1 MYLMDIQSLIV
12 SKMKSKYFFIASL
25 ILAILMV
32 SAVSAN
38 DTVSQDITSDNDD
51 NSLEITQDEIN
62 AETETAKT
70 FTDLYND
77 ISNATGVLDIQCN
90 YKYNNETDPDTG
102 ISLEMDNFVINGNG
116 HTLDANNQSRIF
128 QIKANNITINNLTLT
143 NANMLAA
150 SVLVIAP
157 NCSLTTNNV
166 IFKNNTAATQ
176 GTVLVQGNYVSNND
190 AFIDSTSANMGTVT
204 LLLGGKGVFNNALM
218 MSSKQLTWGL
228 LYADYDSYIYVCNST
243 FANTTSKYTTAIRGN
258 KATVIENSTFI
269 NLHAIFSAGAIGAK
283 CASTS
288 SIDELTINNC
298 TFVNVTS
305 EKNAGAILADVYN
318 RTVTPPV
325 TITNS
330 QFVDCYSEFGGAV
343 MQYGGTLSV
352 DNCTFKD
359 TCALFD
365 GGALYTSYAAV
376 NIVNSTFDENNAKYN
391 GTDRPTYGGTI
402 FCDMGIFNLTAST
415 VKNSDADTAAIYL
428 YDCSYSIADNAF
440 ENNCPLNGSYM
451 DIYTAFD
458 TASGI
463 LENNTYSGN
472 DTLSLN
478 NKIYESIINATG
490 MKLTLINNTINV
502 TSLPSKFDLRDWG
515 WVTHVRDQG
524 SMGACWTFGTSGAI
538 ESAVLRYL
546 GLEIDISENNMQDTS
561 LQYYRYGTKTMI
573 EGGSILRGALYAL
586 SWFGVISSEYD
597 SYDEFGKISPI
608 IAANN
613 SIHFQDVVFIP
624 VRKNLTDNNPLKEA
638 LIKYGAV
645 GITYYAEQF
654 APEYNSAT
662 GAQYSNVTKGVN
674 HGVTLIGWDDNYSAS
689 NFLNTPPGDG
699 AWIFKNSWGKNQG
712 NDGYFYA
719 SYYDA
724 NFATLVESYAFVL
737 ENTVEYNMNYQMDI
751 GGIVTF
757 KQANEYAN
765 AFAAVADDLIAGI
778 GTYFNATGADYIVEV
793 YVNDVL
799 KLNQSGTSPFY
810 GFHTIKLDSYIPVKK
825 GDVFAVNIKST
836 AVPIL
841 IESRQHYPE
850 GLSLYLMNG
859 TWVNASDNN
868 TVCAIKVYTVA
879 DDSKVIGNEDL
890 SVDYAGG
897 KYFSVK
903 VVTADG
909 HAVAGSSVG
918 FTINGK
924 TINATTDSEG
934 IAELEIVE
942 VPGTYV
948 ITTIYNNQTYENNVT
963 VKLDSQNCKVV
974 ARDIA
979 VDYASGPYFTVKV
992 VSSDGK
998 VAVAGESVIF
1008 IFNGDAIT
1016 AKTDNN
1022 GIAKIKIKQTPGKYT
1037 IKTVF
1042 NGKTY
1047 TNKVTVKQVLT
1058 ASKVTVK
1065 KTAKKFTLKA
1075 KLKINGKLVKG
1086 KTVTFK
1092 FNGKTYKVKT
1102 NSKGI
1107 AQKTLKKKVIK
1118 KLKKGKTY
1126 TVKVTYLKDTIKTTV
1141 KVK

>member
-1 MYLMDIQSLIV
+1 MPV
-12 SKMKSKYFFIASL
+12 
-25 ILAILMV
+25 
-32 SAVSAN
+32 
-38 DTVSQDITSDNDD
+38 
-51 NSLEITQDEIN
+51 
-62 AETETAKT
+62 
-70 FTDLYND
+70 
-77 ISNATGVLDIQCN
+77 
-90 YKYNNETDPDTG
+90 
-102 ISLEMDNFVINGNG
+102 
-116 HTLDANNQSRIF
+116 
-128 QIKANNITINNLTLT
+128 
-143 NANMLAA
+143 A
-150 SVLVIAP
+150 SVLFIAK

-176 GTVLVQGNYVSNND
+176 GTVLVYGKYVSNND
-190 AFIDSTSANMGTVT
+190 AFIDSTSTNMGTVT
-204 LLLGGKGVFNNALM
+204 LLLGGKGVFNNAIM

-269 NLHAIFSAGAIGAK
+269 NLHALFSAGAIGAK
-283 CASTS
+283 CAATS

-305 EKNAGAILADVYN
+305 EKNAGAILADVFN
-318 RTVTPPV
+318 KTVTTPV

-330 QFVDCYSEFGGAV
+330 RFVDCYSEFGGAV
-343 MQYGGTLSV
+343 MQYGGTLTV

-359 TCALFD
+359 TYALFD
-365 GGALYTSYAAV
+365 GGAIYTSYAAV
-376 NIVNSTFDENNAKYN
+376 NIVNSTFDKNKAEYN
-391 GTDRPTYGGTI
+391 GTDRPTYGGSI
-402 FCDMGIFNLTAST
+402 FCDMGRFNLTAST
-415 VKNSDADTAAIYL
+415 VKNSNADTAAIYL
-428 YDCSYSIADNAF
+428 YDCSYSIADNVF

-451 DIYTAFD
+451 DIYTVFD

-472 DTLSLN
+472 DTLSPN
-478 NKIYESIINATG
+478 NKIYESIIASAG

-515 WVTHVRDQG
+515 WVTPVRDQG
-524 SMGACWTFGTSGAI
+524 HMGACWAFGTFGAI

-546 GLEIDISENNMQDTS
+546 GLEIDGSENNMQDTS
-561 LQYYRYGTKTMI
+561 LQYYRYGTKGMV
-573 EGGSILRGALYAL
+573 EGGSILSGALYAL
-586 SWFGVISSEYD
+586 SWFGVIYSEDD

-608 IAANN
+608 IAINN
-613 SIHFQDVVFIP
+613 SIHLQDVVFIP
-624 VRKNLTDNNPLKEA
+624 PRKNVTDNNLLKEA
-638 LIKYGAV
+638 IIKYGAV
-645 GITYYAEQF
+645 GISYYAEQST
-654 APEYNSAT
+654 PEYNPAT
-662 GAQYSNVTKGVN
+662 GAQYCNVNKGLN

-689 NFLNTPPGDG
+689 NFLITPPGDG
-699 AWIFKNSWGKNQG
+699 AWIFKNSWGGDQG
-712 NDGYFYA
+712 NDGYYYA
-719 SYYDA
+719 SYYDV
-724 NFATLVESYAFVL
+724 NFATHIESVAFVL
-737 ENTVEYNMNYQMDI
+737 ENAVEYNMNYQMDI
-751 GGIVTF
+751 GGVVTF
-757 KQANEYAN
+757 KQADEYAN
-765 AFAAVADDLIAGI
+765 EYLAFADDLIAGI
-778 GTYFNATGADYIVEV
+778 GTYFNASGVDYIVEV
-793 YVNDVL
+793 YVNEVL

-825 GDVFAVNIKST
+825 GD
-836 AVPIL
+836 
-841 IESRQHYPE
+841 
-850 GLSLYLMNG
+850 
-859 TWVNASDNN
+859 DNN

-879 DDSKVIGNEDL
+879 DDSHVIDNEDI
-890 SVDYAGG
+890 SVDYAGD

-909 HAVAGSSVG
+909 HAVAGTSVG
-918 FTINGK
+918 FAINGK
-924 TINATTDSEG
+924 TINATTDCEG

-948 ITTIYNNQTYENNVT
+948 ITTVYNNQTYENNVT
-963 VKLDSQNCKVV
+963 VKLDSKNCKAV
-974 ARDIA
+974 AENIA
-979 VDYASGPYFTVKV
+979 VDYASGSHFTVKV

-1016 AKTDNN
+1016 AKTDNK
-1022 GIAKIKIKQTPGKYT
+1022 GIAKIKITQTPGTYT

-1047 TNKVTVKQVLT
+1047 TNKVTVKQVLKT
-1058 ASKVTVK
+1058 SKVTVK

-1086 KTVTFK
+1086 KLITFK

-1107 AQKTLKKKVIK
+1107 AQKTLNKNVIK
-1118 KLKKGKTY
+1118 KLKKGKKY

>member
-1 MYLMDIQSLIV
+1 
-12 SKMKSKYFFIASL
+12 MKFKLYFIASL

-38 DTVSQDITSDNDD
+38 DTVSQDIISDNDD
-51 NSLEITQDEIN
+51 NSLEITQNEIN
-62 AETETAKT
+62 TETETAKT
-70 FTDLYND
+70 FMDLYKD

-90 YKYNNETDPDTG
+90 YKYNNKTDSNIG
-102 ISLEMDNFVINGNG
+102 ITLGMDNFVINGNG

-128 QIKANNITINNLTLT
+128 QIMANNITINNLTLI
-143 NANMLAA
+143 NANMPVA
-150 SVLVIAP
+150 SVLFIAK

-176 GTVLVQGNYVSNND
+176 GTVLVYGKYVSNND
-190 AFIDSTSANMGTVT
+190 AFIDSTSTNMGTVT
-204 LLLGGKGVFNNALM
+204 LLLGGKGVFNNAIM

-228 LYADYDSYIYVCNST
+228 LYADFDSYIYVCNST

-258 KATVIENSTFI
+258 KATVIENSKFI
-269 NLHAIFSAGAIGAK
+269 NLHAISAGAIGAK

-305 EKNAGAILADVYN
+305 EKNAGAILADVFN
-318 RTVTPPV
+318 RTVTTPV

-330 QFVDCYSEFGGAV
+330 RFVDCYSEFGGAV
-343 MQYGGTLSV
+343 MQYGVTLTV

-359 TCALFD
+359 TYALFD
-365 GGALYTSYAAV
+365 GGAIYTSYAAV
-376 NIVNSTFDENNAKYN
+376 NIVNSTFDENKAEYN
-391 GTDRPTYGGTI
+391 GTDRPTYGGSI
-402 FCDMGIFNLTAST
+402 FCDMGRFNLTAST
-415 VKNSDADTAAIYL
+415 VKNSNADTAAIYL
-428 YDCSYSIADNAF
+428 YDCSYSIADNVF

-451 DIYTAFD
+451 DIYTVFD

-478 NKIYESIINATG
+478 NKIYESIIASAG

-515 WVTHVRDQG
+515 WVTPVRNQG
-524 SMGACWTFGTSGAI
+524 HMGACWAFGTFGAI

-546 GLEIDISENNMQDTS
+546 GLEIDGSENNMQDTS
-561 LQYYRYGTKTMI
+561 LQYYRYGTKGMV
-573 EGGSILRGALYAL
+573 EGGSILSGALYAL
-586 SWFGVISSEYD
+586 SWFGVIYSEDD

-608 IAANN
+608 IAINN
-613 SIHFQDVVFIP
+613 SIHLQDVVFIP
-624 VRKNLTDNNPLKEA
+624 PRKNVTDNNLLKEA
-638 LIKYGAV
+638 IIKYGAV
-645 GITYYAEQF
+645 GITYYAEQST
-654 APEYNSAT
+654 PEYNPAT
-662 GAQYSNVTKGVN
+662 GAQYGNVNKGVN

-689 NFLNTPPGDG
+689 NFLITPPGDG
-699 AWIFKNSWGKNQG
+699 AWIFKNSWGGDQG
-712 NDGYFYA
+712 NDGYYYA
-719 SYYDA
+719 SYYDV
-724 NFATLVESYAFVL
+724 NFATHIESVAFVL
-737 ENTVEYNMNYQMDI
+737 ENAVEYNMNYQMDI
-751 GGIVTF
+751 GGVVTF
-757 KQANEYAN
+757 KQADEYAN
-765 AFAAVADDLIAGI
+765 TYLAFADDLIAGI
-778 GTYFNATGADYIVEV
+778 GTYFNASGVDYIVEV
-793 YVNDVL
+793 YVNEVL

-825 GDVFAVNIKST
+825 GDFFAVNIKST

-850 GLSLYLMNG
+850 GLSVYLMNG

-879 DDSKVIGNEDL
+879 DDSHVIDNEDI
-890 SVDYAGG
+890 SVDYAGD

-909 HAVAGSSVG
+909 HAVAGTSVG
-918 FTINGK
+918 FAINGK
-924 TINATTDSEG
+924 TINATTDCEG

-948 ITTIYNNQTYENNVT
+948 ITTVYNNQTYENNVT
-963 VKLDSQNCKVV
+963 VKLDSKNCKAV
-974 ARDIA
+974 AENIA
-979 VDYASGPYFTVKV
+979 VDYASGSYFTVKV

-998 VAVAGESVIF
+998 VAVAGKSVIF
-1008 IFNGDAIT
+1008 VINGKT
-1016 AKTDNN
+1016 VTVKTDKN
-1022 GIAKIKIKQTPGKYT
+1022 GMAKIKITEVPNKYT
-1037 IKTVF
+1037 AITIY

-1047 TNKVTVKQVLT
+1047 KNTVTVKQVLKT
-1058 ASKVTVK
+1058 KKVTVK
-1065 KTAKKFTLKA
+1065 KTAKKFALKA
-1075 KLKINGKLVKG
+1075 TLKINGKLQKG
-1086 KTVTFK
+1086 KVIK
-1092 FNGKTYKVKT
+1092 LEFNGKAYKVKT
-1102 NSKGI
+1102 NKKGV
-1107 AQKTLKKKVIK
+1107 AQKTLNKKVIN

-1126 TVKVTYLKDTIKTTV
+1126 SVKVTYLKDTIKTTV

>member
-1 MYLMDIQSLIV
+1 
-12 SKMKSKYFFIASL
+12 MKFKYIFIASL

-38 DTVSQDITSDNDD
+38 DTVSQDIISDNDD
-51 NSLEITQDEIN
+51 NSLEITQDRN
-62 AETETAKT
+62 TETETTKT
-70 FTDLYND
+70 FTDLYVD

-90 YKYNNETDPDTG
+90 YKYNNKTDQNMG
-102 ISLEMDNFVINGNG
+102 ISLVMDNFVINGNG

-128 QIKANNITINNLTLT
+128 QIRANNITINNLTLI
-143 NANMLAA
+143 NANMPVA
-150 SVLVIAP
+150 SVLFIAK

-166 IFKNNTAATQ
+166 IFKNNTAETQ
-176 GTVLVQGNYVSNND
+176 GTVLVNGKYVSNND
-190 AFIDSTSANMGTVT
+190 SFIDSTSTKMGTVT
-204 LLLGGKGVFNNALM
+204 LLQGGKGVFNNAIM

-228 LYADYDSYIYVCNST
+228 LYADFDSYIYVCNST

-258 KATVIENSTFI
+258 KATVIENSKFI
-269 NLHAIFSAGAIGAK
+269 NLHAISAGAIGAK

-305 EKNAGAILADVYN
+305 EKNAGAILADVFN
-318 RTVTPPV
+318 KTVTTPV

-330 QFVDCYSEFGGAV
+330 RFVDCYSEFGGAV
-343 MQYGGTLSV
+343 MQYGGTLTV

-359 TCALFD
+359 TYALFD

-376 NIVNSTFDENNAKYN
+376 NIVNSTFDENKAEYN

-402 FCDMGIFNLTAST
+402 FCDMGRFNLTAST
-415 VKNSDADTAAIYL
+415 VKNSDASTAAIYL

-451 DIYTAFD
+451 DIYTVFD

-515 WVTHVRDQG
+515 WVTPVKDQG
-524 SMGACWTFGTSGAI
+524 SMGACWAFGTFGAI

-546 GLEIDISENNMQDTS
+546 GLEIDGSENNMQDTS
-561 LQYYRYGTKTMI
+561 LQYYRYGTKGMV
-573 EGGSILRGALYAL
+573 EGGSILSGALYAL
-586 SWFGVISSEYD
+586 SWFGVIYSEDD

-608 IAANN
+608 IAINN
-613 SIHFQDVVFIP
+613 SIHLQDVVFIP
-624 VRKNLTDNNPLKEA
+624 PRKNVTDNNLLKEA
-638 LIKYGAV
+638 IIKYGAV
-645 GITYYAEQF
+645 GITYFAEQF
-654 APEYNSAT
+654 TPEYNPAT
-662 GAQYSNVTKGVN
+662 GAQYCNETKGIN

-689 NFLNTPPGDG
+689 NFLITPPGDG
-699 AWIFKNSWGKNQG
+699 AWIFKNSWGENSG
-712 NDGYFYA
+712 NDGYYYA
-719 SYYDA
+719 SYYDV
-724 NFATLVESYAFVL
+724 NFATHIESVAFVL
-737 ENTVEYNMNYQMDI
+737 ENAVEYNMNYQMDI
-751 GGIVTF
+751 GGVVTF
-757 KQANEYAN
+757 KQADEYAN
-765 AFAAVADDLIAGI
+765 AFVAVADDLIAGV
-778 GTYFNATGADYIVEV
+778 GTYFNASGVDYIVEV
-793 YVNDVL
+793 YVNEVL

-825 GDVFAVNIKST
+825 GDVFYVNIKST

-850 GLSLYLMNG
+850 GLSAYLMNG

-879 DDSKVIGNEDL
+879 DDSQIIDNEDI
-890 SVDYAGG
+890 SVDYAKG

-903 VVTADG
+903 VVTTDG
-909 HAVAGSSVG
+909 HAVAGTSVG

-924 TINATTDSEG
+924 TINATTDSGG

-948 ITTIYNNQTYENNVT
+948 ITTVYNNQTYENNVT
-963 VKLDSQNCKVV
+963 VKLDSKNCKAV
-974 ARDIA
+974 AENIA
-979 VDYASGPYFTVKV
+979 VDYASGSHFTVKV

-1016 AKTDNN
+1016 AKTDNK
-1022 GIAKIKIKQTPGKYT
+1022 GIAKIKITQTPGTYT

-1047 TNKVTVKQVLT
+1047 TNKVTVKQVLKT
-1058 ASKVTVK
+1058 SKVTVK

-1075 KLKINGKLVKG
+1075 KLKINGKLVKD
-1086 KTVTFK
+1086 KLITFK

-1107 AQKTLKKKVIK
+1107 AQKTLNKNVIK
-1118 KLKKGKTY
+1118 KLKKGKKY

>member
-1 MYLMDIQSLIV
+1 
-12 SKMKSKYFFIASL
+12 MKFKLYFIASL

-38 DTVSQDITSDNDD
+38 DTVSQDIISDNDD
-51 NSLEITQDEIN
+51 NSLEITQNEIN
-62 AETETAKT
+62 TETETAKT
-70 FTDLYND
+70 FMDLYKD

-90 YKYNNETDPDTG
+90 YKYNNKTDSNMG
-102 ISLEMDNFVINGNG
+102 ISLVMDNFVINGNG

-128 QIKANNITINNLTLT
+128 QIRANNITINNLTLI
-143 NANMLAA
+143 NANMPVA
-150 SVLVIAP
+150 SALFIAK

-176 GTVLVQGNYVSNND
+176 GTVLVNGKYVSNND
-190 AFIDSTSANMGTVT
+190 SFIDSTSTKMGTVT
-204 LLLGGKGVFNNALM
+204 LLQGGKGVFNNAFM

-228 LYADYDSYIYVCNST
+228 LYADFDSYIYVCNST

-258 KATVIENSTFI
+258 KATVIENSKFI
-269 NLHAIFSAGAIGAK
+269 NLHAISAGAIGAK

-305 EKNAGAILADVYN
+305 EKNAGAILADVFN
-318 RTVTPPV
+318 KTVTTPV

-330 QFVDCYSEFGGAV
+330 RFVDCYSEFGGAV
-343 MQYGGTLSV
+343 MQYGGTLTV

-359 TCALFD
+359 TYALFD

-376 NIVNSTFDENNAKYN
+376 NIVNSTFDENKAEYN

-402 FCDMGIFNLTAST
+402 FCDMGRFNLTAST
-415 VKNSDADTAAIYL
+415 VKNSYADTAAIYL

-451 DIYTAFD
+451 DIYTVFD
-458 TASGI
+458 TTSGI

-515 WVTHVRDQG
+515 WVTPVKDQG
-524 SMGACWTFGTSGAI
+524 SMGACWAFGTFGAI

-546 GLEIDISENNMQDTS
+546 GLEIDGSENNMQDTS
-561 LQYYRYGTKTMI
+561 LQYYRYGTKGMF
-573 EGGSILRGALYAL
+573 EGGSIQSGALYAL
-586 SWFGVISSEYD
+586 SWFGVISDEKD
-597 SYDEFGKISPI
+597 LYDEFGKISPI
-608 IAANN
+608 IAINN
-613 SIHFQDVVFIP
+613 SIHLQDVVFIP
-624 VRKNLTDNNPLKEA
+624 PRKNVTDNNLLKEA
-638 LIKYGAV
+638 IIKYGAV
-645 GITYYAEQF
+645 GITYYAEQST
-654 APEYNSAT
+654 PEYNPAT
-662 GAQYSNVTKGVN
+662 GAQYGNVNKGIN

-689 NFLNTPPGDG
+689 NFLITPPGDG
-699 AWIFKNSWGKNQG
+699 AWIFKNSWGRDQG
-712 NDGYFYA
+712 NDGYYYA
-719 SYYDA
+719 SYYDV
-724 NFATLVESYAFVL
+724 NFATHIESVAFVL
-737 ENTVEYNMNYQMDI
+737 ENAVEYNMNYQMDI
-751 GGIVTF
+751 GGVVTF
-757 KQANEYAN
+757 KQADEYAN
-765 AFAAVADDLIAGI
+765 AFVAVADDLIAGV
-778 GTYFNATGADYIVEV
+778 GTYFNASGVDYIVEV
-793 YVNDVL
+793 YVNEVL

-825 GDVFAVNIKST
+825 GDVFHVNIKST

-850 GLSLYLMNG
+850 GLSAYLMNG

-879 DDSKVIGNEDL
+879 DDSQIIDNEDI
-890 SVDYAGG
+890 SVDYAKG

-903 VVTADG
+903 VVTTDG
-909 HAVAGSSVG
+909 HAVAGTSVG

-924 TINATTDSEG
+924 TINATTDSGG

-948 ITTIYNNQTYENNVT
+948 ITTVYNNQTYENNVT
-963 VKLDSQNCKVV
+963 VKLDSKNCKAV
-974 ARDIA
+974 AENIA
-979 VDYASGPYFTVKV
+979 VDYASGSHFTVKV

-1016 AKTDNN
+1016 AKTDNK
-1022 GIAKIKIKQTPGKYT
+1022 GIAKIKITQTPGTYT

-1047 TNKVTVKQVLT
+1047 TNKVTVKQVLKT
-1058 ASKVTVK
+1058 SKVTVK

-1075 KLKINGKLVKG
+1075 KLKINGKLVKD
-1086 KTVTFK
+1086 KLITFK

-1107 AQKTLKKKVIK
+1107 AQKTLNKNVIK
-1118 KLKKGKTY
+1118 KLKKGKKY

>member
-1 MYLMDIQSLIV
+1 
-12 SKMKSKYFFIASL
+12 MKFKLYFIASL

-38 DTVSQDITSDNDD
+38 DTVSQDIISDNDD
-51 NSLEITQDEIN
+51 NSLEITQNEIN
-62 AETETAKT
+62 TETETAKT
-70 FTDLYND
+70 FMDLYKD

-90 YKYNNETDPDTG
+90 YKYNNKTDSNIG
-102 ISLEMDNFVINGNG
+102 ITLGMDNFVINGNG

-128 QIKANNITINNLTLT
+128 QIMANNITINNLTLI
-143 NANMLAA
+143 NANMPVA
-150 SVLVIAP
+150 SVLFIAK

-176 GTVLVQGNYVSNND
+176 GTVLVYGKYVSNND
-190 AFIDSTSANMGTVT
+190 AFIDSTSTNMGTVT
-204 LLLGGKGVFNNALM
+204 LLLGGKGVFNNAIM

-228 LYADYDSYIYVCNST
+228 LYADFDSYIYVCNST

-258 KATVIENSTFI
+258 KATVIENSKFI
-269 NLHAIFSAGAIGAK
+269 NLHAISAGAIGAK

-305 EKNAGAILADVYN
+305 EKNAGAILADVFN
-318 RTVTPPV
+318 RTVTTPV

-330 QFVDCYSEFGGAV
+330 RFVDCYSEFGGAV
-343 MQYGGTLSV
+343 MQYGGTLTV

-359 TCALFD
+359 TYALFD
-365 GGALYTSYAAV
+365 GGAIYTSYAAV
-376 NIVNSTFDENNAKYN
+376 NIVNSTFDENKAEYN
-391 GTDRPTYGGTI
+391 GTDRPTYGGSI
-402 FCDMGIFNLTAST
+402 FCDMGRFNLTAST
-415 VKNSDADTAAIYL
+415 VKNSNADTAAIYL
-428 YDCSYSIADNAF
+428 YDCSYSIADNVF

-451 DIYTAFD
+451 DIYTVFD

-478 NKIYESIINATG
+478 NKIYESIIASAG

-515 WVTHVRDQG
+515 WVTPVRNQG
-524 SMGACWTFGTSGAI
+524 HMGACWAFGTFGAI

-546 GLEIDISENNMQDTS
+546 GLEIDGSENNMQDTS
-561 LQYYRYGTKTMI
+561 LQYYRYGTKGMV
-573 EGGSILRGALYAL
+573 EGGSILSGALYAL
-586 SWFGVISSEYD
+586 SWFGVIYSEDD

-608 IAANN
+608 IAINN
-613 SIHFQDVVFIP
+613 SIHLQDVVFIP
-624 VRKNLTDNNPLKEA
+624 PRKNVTDNNLLKEA
-638 LIKYGAV
+638 IIKYGAV
-645 GITYYAEQF
+645 GITYYAEQST
-654 APEYNSAT
+654 PEYNPAT
-662 GAQYSNVTKGVN
+662 GAQYGNVNKGVN

-689 NFLNTPPGDG
+689 NFLITPPGDG
-699 AWIFKNSWGKNQG
+699 AWIFKNSWGGDQG
-712 NDGYFYA
+712 NDGYYYA
-719 SYYDA
+719 SYYDV
-724 NFATLVESYAFVL
+724 NFATHIESVAFVL
-737 ENTVEYNMNYQMDI
+737 ENAVEYNMNYQMDI
-751 GGIVTF
+751 GGVVTF
-757 KQANEYAN
+757 KQADEYAN
-765 AFAAVADDLIAGI
+765 TYLAFADDLIAGI
-778 GTYFNATGADYIVEV
+778 GTYFNASGVDYIVEV
-793 YVNDVL
+793 YVNEVL

-825 GDVFAVNIKST
+825 GDFFAVNIKST

-850 GLSLYLMNG
+850 GLSVYLMNG

-879 DDSKVIGNEDL
+879 DDSHVIDNEDI
-890 SVDYAGG
+890 SVDYAGD

-909 HAVAGSSVG
+909 HAVAGTSVG
-918 FTINGK
+918 FAINGK
-924 TINATTDSEG
+924 TINATTDCEG

-948 ITTIYNNQTYENNVT
+948 ITTVYNNQTYENNVT
-963 VKLDSQNCKVV
+963 VKLDSKNCKAV
-974 ARDIA
+974 AENIA
-979 VDYASGPYFTVKV
+979 VDYASGSYFTVKV

-998 VAVAGESVIF
+998 VAVAGKSVIF
-1008 IFNGDAIT
+1008 VINGKT
-1016 AKTDNN
+1016 VTVKTDKN
-1022 GIAKIKIKQTPGKYT
+1022 GMAKIKITEVPNKYT
-1037 IKTVF
+1037 AITIY

-1047 TNKVTVKQVLT
+1047 KNTVTVKQVLKT
-1058 ASKVTVK
+1058 KKVTVK
-1065 KTAKKFTLKA
+1065 KTAKKFALKA
-1075 KLKINGKLVKG
+1075 TLKINGKLQKG
-1086 KTVTFK
+1086 KVIKFE
-1092 FNGKTYKVKT
+1092 FNGKAYKVTT
-1102 NSKGI
+1102 NKKGV
-1107 AQKTLKKKVIK
+1107 AQKTLNKKVIN

-1126 TVKVTYLKDTIKTTV
+1126 SVKVTYLKDTIKTTV

>member
-1 MYLMDIQSLIV
+1 
-12 SKMKSKYFFIASL
+12 MKFKYIFIASL
-25 ILAILMV
+25 ILAVLMV

-38 DTVSQDITSDNDD
+38 DTVSQDIISDNDD
-51 NSLEITQDEIN
+51 NSLEITQDKIN
-62 AETETAKT
+62 TETETTKT
-70 FTDLYND
+70 FTDLYVD

-90 YKYNNETDPDTG
+90 YKYNNETDQNIG
-102 ISLEMDNFVINGNG
+102 ITLGMDNFVINGNG

-128 QIKANNITINNLTLT
+128 QIMANNITINNLTLI
-143 NANMLAA
+143 NANMPVA
-150 SVLVIAP
+150 SVLFIAK

-176 GTVLVQGNYVSNND
+176 GTVLVYGKYVSNND
-190 AFIDSTSANMGTVT
+190 AFIDSTSTNMGTVT
-204 LLLGGKGVFNNALM
+204 LLLGGKGVFNNAIM

-269 NLHAIFSAGAIGAK
+269 NLHALFSAGAIGAK
-283 CASTS
+283 CAATS

-305 EKNAGAILADVYN
+305 EKNAGAILADVFN
-318 RTVTPPV
+318 KTVTTPV

-330 QFVDCYSEFGGAV
+330 RFVDCYSEFGGAV
-343 MQYGGTLSV
+343 MQYGGTLTV

-359 TCALFD
+359 TYALFD
-365 GGALYTSYAAV
+365 GGAIYTSYAAV
-376 NIVNSTFDENNAKYN
+376 NIVNSTFDKNKAEYN
-391 GTDRPTYGGTI
+391 GTDRPTYGGSI
-402 FCDMGIFNLTAST
+402 FCDMGRFNLTAST
-415 VKNSDADTAAIYL
+415 VKNSNADTAAIYL
-428 YDCSYSIADNAF
+428 YDCSYSIADNVF

-451 DIYTAFD
+451 DIYTVFD

-472 DTLSLN
+472 DTLSPN
-478 NKIYESIINATG
+478 NKIYESIIASAG

-515 WVTHVRDQG
+515 WVTPVRDQG
-524 SMGACWTFGTSGAI
+524 HMGACWAFGTFGAI

-546 GLEIDISENNMQDTS
+546 GLEIDGSENNMQDTS
-561 LQYYRYGTKTMI
+561 LQYYRYGTKGMV
-573 EGGSILRGALYAL
+573 EGGSILSGALYAL
-586 SWFGVISSEYD
+586 SWFGVIYSEDD

-608 IAANN
+608 IAINN
-613 SIHFQDVVFIP
+613 SIHLQDVVFIP
-624 VRKNLTDNNPLKEA
+624 PRKNVTDNNLLKEA
-638 LIKYGAV
+638 IIKYGAV
-645 GITYYAEQF
+645 GISYYAEQST
-654 APEYNSAT
+654 PEYNPAT
-662 GAQYSNVTKGVN
+662 GAQYCNVNKGLN

-689 NFLNTPPGDG
+689 NFLITPPGDG
-699 AWIFKNSWGKNQG
+699 AWIFKNSWGGDQG
-712 NDGYFYA
+712 NDGYYYA
-719 SYYDA
+719 SYYDV
-724 NFATLVESYAFVL
+724 NFATHIESVAFVL
-737 ENTVEYNMNYQMDI
+737 ENAVEYNMNYQMDI
-751 GGIVTF
+751 GGVVTF
-757 KQANEYAN
+757 KQADEYAN
-765 AFAAVADDLIAGI
+765 EYLAFADDLIAGI
-778 GTYFNATGADYIVEV
+778 GTYFNASGVDYIVEV
-793 YVNDVL
+793 YVNEVL

-810 GFHTIKLDSYIPVKK
+810 GFHTIKLDSYIPVKE
-825 GDVFAVNIKST
+825 GDIFVVKITSG

-850 GLSLYLMNG
+850 GLSAYLMNG

-879 DDSKVIGNEDL
+879 DDSHVIDNEDI
-890 SVDYAGG
+890 SVDYAGD

-909 HAVAGSSVG
+909 HAVAGTSVG
-918 FTINGK
+918 FAINGK
-924 TINATTDSEG
+924 TINATTDCEG

-948 ITTIYNNQTYENNVT
+948 ITTVYNNQTYENNVT
-963 VKLDSQNCKVV
+963 VKLDSKNCKAV
-974 ARDIA
+974 AENIA
-979 VDYASGPYFTVKV
+979 VDYASGSHFTVKV

-1016 AKTDNN
+1016 AKTDNK
-1022 GIAKIKIKQTPGKYT
+1022 GIAKIKITQTPGTYT

-1047 TNKVTVKQVLT
+1047 TNKVTVKQVLKT
-1058 ASKVTVK
+1058 SKVTVK

-1086 KTVTFK
+1086 KLITFK

-1107 AQKTLKKKVIK
+1107 AQKTLNKNVIK
-1118 KLKKGKTY
+1118 KLKKGKKY

>member
-1 MYLMDIQSLIV
+1 
-12 SKMKSKYFFIASL
+12 MKFKLYFIASL

-38 DTVSQDITSDNDD
+38 DTVSQDIISDNDD
-51 NSLEITQDEIN
+51 NSLEITQDKIN
-62 AETETAKT
+62 TETETTKT
-70 FTDLYND
+70 FTDLYVD

-90 YKYNNETDPDTG
+90 YKYNNETDQNIG
-102 ISLEMDNFVINGNG
+102 ITLGMDNFVINGNG

-128 QIKANNITINNLTLT
+128 QIMANNITINNLTLI
-143 NANMLAA
+143 NANMPVA
-150 SVLVIAP
+150 SVLFIAK

-176 GTVLVQGNYVSNND
+176 GTVLVYGKYVSNND
-190 AFIDSTSANMGTVT
+190 AFIDSTSTNMGTVT
-204 LLLGGKGVFNNALM
+204 LLLGGKGVFNNAIM

-269 NLHAIFSAGAIGAK
+269 NLHALFSAGAIGAK
-283 CASTS
+283 CAATS

-305 EKNAGAILADVYN
+305 EKNAGAILADVFN
-318 RTVTPPV
+318 KTVTTPV

-330 QFVDCYSEFGGAV
+330 RFVDCYSEFGGAV
-343 MQYGGTLSV
+343 MQYGGTLTV

-359 TCALFD
+359 TYALFD
-365 GGALYTSYAAV
+365 GGAIYTSYAAV
-376 NIVNSTFDENNAKYN
+376 NIVNSTFDKNKAEYN
-391 GTDRPTYGGTI
+391 GTDRPTYGGSI
-402 FCDMGIFNLTAST
+402 FCDMGRFNLTAST
-415 VKNSDADTAAIYL
+415 VKNSNADTAAIYL
-428 YDCSYSIADNAF
+428 YDCSYSIADNVF

-451 DIYTAFD
+451 DIYTVFD

-472 DTLSLN
+472 DTLSPN
-478 NKIYESIINATG
+478 NKIYESIIASAG

-515 WVTHVRDQG
+515 WVTPVRDQG
-524 SMGACWTFGTSGAI
+524 HMGACWAFGTFGAI

-546 GLEIDISENNMQDTS
+546 GLEIDGSENNMQDTS
-561 LQYYRYGTKTMI
+561 LQYYRYGTKGMV
-573 EGGSILRGALYAL
+573 EGGSILSGALYAL
-586 SWFGVISSEYD
+586 SWFGVIYSEDD

-608 IAANN
+608 IAINN
-613 SIHFQDVVFIP
+613 SIHLQDVVFIP
-624 VRKNLTDNNPLKEA
+624 PRKNVTDNNLLKEA
-638 LIKYGAV
+638 IIKYGAV
-645 GITYYAEQF
+645 GISYYAEQST
-654 APEYNSAT
+654 PEYNPAT
-662 GAQYSNVTKGVN
+662 GAQYCNVNKGLN

-689 NFLNTPPGDG
+689 NFLITPPGDG
-699 AWIFKNSWGKNQG
+699 AWIFKNSWGGDQG
-712 NDGYFYA
+712 NDGYYYA
-719 SYYDA
+719 SYYDV
-724 NFATLVESYAFVL
+724 NFATHIESVAFVL
-737 ENTVEYNMNYQMDI
+737 ENAVEYNMNYQMDI
-751 GGIVTF
+751 GGVVTF
-757 KQANEYAN
+757 KQADEYAN
-765 AFAAVADDLIAGI
+765 EYLAFADDLIAGI
-778 GTYFNATGADYIVEV
+778 GTYFNASGVDYIVEV
-793 YVNDVL
+793 YVNEVL

-825 GDVFAVNIKST
+825 GDFFAVNIKST

-850 GLSLYLMNG
+850 GLSVYLMNG

-879 DDSKVIGNEDL
+879 DDSHVIDNEDI
-890 SVDYAGG
+890 SVDYAGD

-909 HAVAGSSVG
+909 HAVAGTSVG
-918 FTINGK
+918 FAINGK
-924 TINATTDSEG
+924 TINATTDCEG

-948 ITTIYNNQTYENNVT
+948 NNQTYENNVT
-963 VKLDSQNCKVV
+963 VKLDSKNCKAV
-974 ARDIA
+974 AENIA
-979 VDYASGPYFTVKV
+979 VDYASGSHFTVKV

-1016 AKTDNN
+1016 AKTDNK
-1022 GIAKIKIKQTPGKYT
+1022 GIAKIKITQTPGTYT

-1047 TNKVTVKQVLT
+1047 TNKVTVKQVLKT
-1058 ASKVTVK
+1058 SKVTVK

-1086 KTVTFK
+1086 KLITFK

-1107 AQKTLKKKVIK
+1107 AQKTLNKNVIK
-1118 KLKKGKTY
+1118 KLKKGKKY

>member
-1 MYLMDIQSLIV
+1 
-12 SKMKSKYFFIASL
+12 MKFKLYFIASL

-38 DTVSQDITSDNDD
+38 DTVSQDIISDNDD
-51 NSLEITQDEIN
+51 NSLEITQNEIN
-62 AETETAKT
+62 TETETAKT
-70 FTDLYND
+70 FMDLYKD

-90 YKYNNETDPDTG
+90 YKYNNKTDSNIG
-102 ISLEMDNFVINGNG
+102 ITLGMDNFVINGNG

-128 QIKANNITINNLTLT
+128 QIMANNITINNLTLI
-143 NANMLAA
+143 NANMPVA
-150 SVLVIAP
+150 SVLFIAK

-176 GTVLVQGNYVSNND
+176 GTVLVYGKYVSNND
-190 AFIDSTSANMGTVT
+190 AFIDSTSTNMGTVT
-204 LLLGGKGVFNNALM
+204 LLLGGKGVFNNAIM

-228 LYADYDSYIYVCNST
+228 LYADFDSYIYVCNST

-269 NLHAIFSAGAIGAK
+269 NLHALFSAGAIGAK
-283 CASTS
+283 CAATS

-305 EKNAGAILADVYN
+305 EKNAGAILADVFN
-318 RTVTPPV
+318 KTVTTPV

-330 QFVDCYSEFGGAV
+330 RFVDCYSEFGGAV
-343 MQYGGTLSV
+343 MQYGGTLTV

-359 TCALFD
+359 TYALFD
-365 GGALYTSYAAV
+365 GGAIYTSYAAV
-376 NIVNSTFDENNAKYN
+376 NIVNSTFDKNKAEYN
-391 GTDRPTYGGTI
+391 GTDRPTYGGSI
-402 FCDMGIFNLTAST
+402 FCDMGRFNLTAST
-415 VKNSDADTAAIYL
+415 VKNSNADTAAIYL
-428 YDCSYSIADNAF
+428 YDCSYSIADNVF

-472 DTLSLN
+472 DTLSPN
-478 NKIYESIINATG
+478 NKIYESIIASAG

-515 WVTHVRDQG
+515 WVTPVKDQG
-524 SMGACWTFGTSGAI
+524 SMGACWAFGTFGAI

-546 GLEIDISENNMQDTS
+546 GLEIDGSENNMQDTS
-561 LQYYRYGTKTMI
+561 LQYYRYGTKGMF
-573 EGGSILRGALYAL
+573 EGGSIEAGALYAL
-586 SWFGVISSEYD
+586 SWFGVIYSKDD

-624 VRKNLTDNNPLKEA
+624 ARKNATDNNPLKEA

-645 GITYYAEQF
+645 GITYYAEQLQ
-654 APEYNSAT
+654 PEYNPAT
-662 GAQYSNVTKGVN
+662 GAQYCNETKGIN

-689 NFLNTPPGDG
+689 NFLITPPGDG
-699 AWIFKNSWGKNQG
+699 AWIFKNSWGENSG
-712 NDGYFYA
+712 NDGYYYA

-724 NFATLVESYAFVL
+724 NFATFDDSVAFVL

-751 GGIVTF
+751 GGQLTF
-757 KQANEYAN
+757 KQANEYEN
-765 AFAAVADDLIAGI
+765 AFVAVADDLIAGV

-810 GFHTIKLDSYIPVKK
+810 GFHTIKLDSYIPVKE
-825 GDVFAVNIKST
+825 GDIFVVKITSG

-850 GLSLYLMNG
+850 GLSAYLMNG

-879 DDSKVIGNEDL
+879 DDSQLTGNENL

-897 KYFSVK
+897 KYFKVK
-903 VVTADG
+903 ITTADG
-909 HAVAGSSVG
+909 HDVTGADVK
-918 FTINGK
+918 FTINK
-924 TINATTDSEG
+924 N
-934 IAELEIVE
+934 
-942 VPGTYV
+942 
-948 ITTIYNNQTYENNVT
+948 T
-963 VKLDSQNCKVV
+963 V
-974 ARDIA
+974 
-979 VDYASGPYFTVKV
+979 
-992 VSSDGK
+992 
-998 VAVAGESVIF
+998 SV
-1008 IFNGDAIT
+1008 
-1016 AKTDNN
+1016 KTDND
-1022 GIAKIKIKQTPGKYT
+1022 GIAKVKITDIPKTYT
-1037 IKTVF
+1037 IKTEY
-1042 NGKTY
+1042 NAKTY
-1047 TNKVTVKQVLT
+1047 TNKVTVKQVLKT
-1058 ASKVTVK
+1058 SKVTVK
-1065 KTAKKFTLKA
+1065 KTAKKFSLKA
-1075 KLKINGKLVKG
+1075 TLKINGKLVKG
-1086 KTVTFK
+1086 KKITFK

-1102 NSKGI
+1102 NAKGV
-1107 AQKTLKKKVIK
+1107 AQKTLKKSVIN

-1126 TVKVTYLKDTIKTTV
+1126 TVKVTYLKDTIKSTV

>member
-1 MYLMDIQSLIV
+1 
-12 SKMKSKYFFIASL
+12 MKFKLYFIASL

-38 DTVSQDITSDNDD
+38 DTVSQDIISDNDD
-51 NSLEITQDEIN
+51 NSLEITQDKIN
-62 AETETAKT
+62 TETETAKT
-70 FTDLYND
+70 FMDLYKD

-90 YKYNNETDPDTG
+90 YKYNNKTDSNIG
-102 ISLEMDNFVINGNG
+102 ITLGMDNFVINGNG

-128 QIKANNITINNLTLT
+128 QIMANNITINNLTLI
-143 NANMLAA
+143 NANMPVA
-150 SVLVIAP
+150 SVLFIAK

-176 GTVLVQGNYVSNND
+176 GTVLVYGKYVSNND
-190 AFIDSTSANMGTVT
+190 AFIDSTSTNMGTVT
-204 LLLGGKGVFNNALM
+204 LLLGGKGVFNNAIM

-228 LYADYDSYIYVCNST
+228 LYADFDSYIYVCNST

-258 KATVIENSTFI
+258 KATVIENSKFI
-269 NLHAIFSAGAIGAK
+269 NLHAISAGAIGAK

-305 EKNAGAILADVYN
+305 EKNAGAILADVFN
-318 RTVTPPV
+318 RTVTTPV

-330 QFVDCYSEFGGAV
+330 RFVDCYSEFGGAV
-343 MQYGGTLSV
+343 MQYGGTLTV

-359 TCALFD
+359 TYALFD
-365 GGALYTSYAAV
+365 GGAIYTSYAAV
-376 NIVNSTFDENNAKYN
+376 NIVNSTFDENKAEYN
-391 GTDRPTYGGTI
+391 GTDRPTYGGSI
-402 FCDMGIFNLTAST
+402 FCDMGRFNLTAST
-415 VKNSDADTAAIYL
+415 VKNSNADTAAIYL
-428 YDCSYSIADNAF
+428 YDCSYSIADNVF

-451 DIYTAFD
+451 DIYTVFD

-478 NKIYESIINATG
+478 NKIYESIIASAG

-515 WVTHVRDQG
+515 WVTPVRNQG
-524 SMGACWTFGTSGAI
+524 HMGACWAFGTFGAI

-546 GLEIDISENNMQDTS
+546 GLEIDGSENNMQDTS
-561 LQYYRYGTKTMI
+561 LQYYRYGTKGMV
-573 EGGSILRGALYAL
+573 EGGSILSGALYAL
-586 SWFGVISSEYD
+586 SWFGVIYSEDD

-608 IAANN
+608 IAINN
-613 SIHFQDVVFIP
+613 SIHLQDVVFIP
-624 VRKNLTDNNPLKEA
+624 PRKNVTDNNLLKEA
-638 LIKYGAV
+638 IIKYGAV
-645 GITYYAEQF
+645 GISYYAEQST
-654 APEYNSAT
+654 PEYNPAT
-662 GAQYSNVTKGVN
+662 GAQYGNVNKGVN

-689 NFLNTPPGDG
+689 NFLITPPGDG
-699 AWIFKNSWGKNQG
+699 AWIFKNSWGGDQG
-712 NDGYFYA
+712 NDGYYYA
-719 SYYDA
+719 SYYDV
-724 NFATLVESYAFVL
+724 NFATHIESVAFVL
-737 ENTVEYNMNYQMDI
+737 ENAVEYNMNYQMDI
-751 GGIVTF
+751 GGVVTF
-757 KQANEYAN
+757 KQADEYAN
-765 AFAAVADDLIAGI
+765 EYLAFADDLIAGI
-778 GTYFNATGADYIVEV
+778 GTYFNASGVDYIVEV
-793 YVNDVL
+793 YVNEVL

-825 GDVFAVNIKST
+825 GDFFAVNIKST

-850 GLSLYLMNG
+850 GLSVYLMNG

-879 DDSKVIGNEDL
+879 DDSHVIDNEDI
-890 SVDYAGG
+890 SVDYAGD
-897 KYFSVK
+897 KCFSVK

-909 HAVAGSSVG
+909 HAVAGTSVG

-924 TINATTDSEG
+924 TINTTTDCEG

-948 ITTIYNNQTYENNVT
+948 ITTVYNNQTYENNVT
-963 VKLDSQNCKVV
+963 VKLDSKNCKAV
-974 ARDIA
+974 AENIA
-979 VDYASGPYFTVKV
+979 VDYASGSYFTVKV

-998 VAVAGESVIF
+998 VAVAGKSVIF
-1008 IFNGDAIT
+1008 VINGKT
-1016 AKTDNN
+1016 VTVKTDKN
-1022 GIAKIKIKQTPGKYT
+1022 GMAKIKITEVPNKYT
-1037 IKTVF
+1037 AITIY

-1047 TNKVTVKQVLT
+1047 KNTVTVKQVLKT
-1058 ASKVTVK
+1058 KKVTVK
-1065 KTAKKFTLKA
+1065 KTAKKFALKA
-1075 KLKINGKLVKG
+1075 TLKINGKLQKG
-1086 KTVTFK
+1086 KVIKFE
-1092 FNGKTYKVKT
+1092 FNGKAYKVKT
-1102 NSKGI
+1102 NKKGV
-1107 AQKTLKKKVIK
+1107 AQKTLNKKVIN

-1126 TVKVTYLKDTIKTTV
+1126 SVKVTYLKDTIKTTV

>member
-1 MYLMDIQSLIV
+1 
-12 SKMKSKYFFIASL
+12 MKFKYIFIASL
-25 ILAILMV
+25 ILAVLMV

-38 DTVSQDITSDNDD
+38 DTVSQDIISDNDD
-51 NSLEITQDEIN
+51 NSLEITQDKIN
-62 AETETAKT
+62 TETETTKT
-70 FTDLYND
+70 FTDLYVD

-90 YKYNNETDPDTG
+90 YKYNNETDQNIG
-102 ISLEMDNFVINGNG
+102 ITLGMDNFVINGNG

-128 QIKANNITINNLTLT
+128 QIMANNITINNLTLI
-143 NANMLAA
+143 NANMPVA
-150 SVLVIAP
+150 SVLFIAK

-176 GTVLVQGNYVSNND
+176 GTVLVYGKYVSNND
-190 AFIDSTSANMGTVT
+190 AFIDSTSTNMGTVT
-204 LLLGGKGVFNNALM
+204 LLLGGKGVFNNAIM

-269 NLHAIFSAGAIGAK
+269 NLHALFSAGAIGAK
-283 CASTS
+283 CAATS

-305 EKNAGAILADVYN
+305 EKNAGAILADVFN
-318 RTVTPPV
+318 KTVTTPV

-330 QFVDCYSEFGGAV
+330 RFVDCYSEFGGAV
-343 MQYGGTLSV
+343 MQYGGTLTV

-359 TCALFD
+359 TYALFD
-365 GGALYTSYAAV
+365 GGAIYTSYAAV
-376 NIVNSTFDENNAKYN
+376 NIVNSTFDKNKAEYN
-391 GTDRPTYGGTI
+391 GTDRPTYGGSI
-402 FCDMGIFNLTAST
+402 FCDMGRFNLTAST
-415 VKNSDADTAAIYL
+415 VKNSNADTAAIYL
-428 YDCSYSIADNAF
+428 YDCSYSIADNVF

-451 DIYTAFD
+451 DIYTVFD

-472 DTLSLN
+472 DTLSPN
-478 NKIYESIINATG
+478 NKIYESIIASAG

-515 WVTHVRDQG
+515 WVTPVRDQG
-524 SMGACWTFGTSGAI
+524 HMGACWAFGTFGAI

-546 GLEIDISENNMQDTS
+546 GLEIDGSENNMQDTS
-561 LQYYRYGTKTMI
+561 LQYYRYGTKGMV
-573 EGGSILRGALYAL
+573 EGGSILSGALYAL
-586 SWFGVISSEYD
+586 SWFGVIYSEDD

-608 IAANN
+608 IAINN
-613 SIHFQDVVFIP
+613 SIHLQDVVFIP
-624 VRKNLTDNNPLKEA
+624 PRKNVTDNNLLKEA
-638 LIKYGAV
+638 IIKYGAV
-645 GITYYAEQF
+645 GISYYAEQST
-654 APEYNSAT
+654 PEYNPAT
-662 GAQYSNVTKGVN
+662 GAQYGNVNKGVN

-689 NFLNTPPGDG
+689 NFLITPPGDG
-699 AWIFKNSWGKNQG
+699 AWIFKNSWGGDQG
-712 NDGYFYA
+712 NDGYYYA
-719 SYYDA
+719 SYYDV
-724 NFATLVESYAFVL
+724 NFATHIESVAFVL
-737 ENTVEYNMNYQMDI
+737 ENAVEYNMNYQMDI
-751 GGIVTF
+751 GGVVTF
-757 KQANEYAN
+757 KQADEYAN
-765 AFAAVADDLIAGI
+765 EYLAFADDLIAGI
-778 GTYFNATGADYIVEV
+778 GTYFNASGVDYIVEV
-793 YVNDVL
+793 YVNEVL

-825 GDVFAVNIKST
+825 GDFFAVNIKST

-850 GLSLYLMNG
+850 GLSVYLMNG

-879 DDSKVIGNEDL
+879 DDSHVIDNEDI
-890 SVDYAGG
+890 SVDYAGD

-909 HAVAGSSVG
+909 HAVAGTSVG
-918 FTINGK
+918 FAINGK
-924 TINATTDSEG
+924 TINATTDCEG

-948 ITTIYNNQTYENNVT
+948 ITTVYNNQTYENNVT
-963 VKLDSQNCKVV
+963 VKLDSKNCKAV
-974 ARDIA
+974 AENIA
-979 VDYASGPYFTVKV
+979 VDYASGSHFTVKV

-1016 AKTDNN
+1016 AKTDNK
-1022 GIAKIKIKQTPGKYT
+1022 GIAKIKITQTPGTYT

-1047 TNKVTVKQVLT
+1047 TNKVTVKQVLKT
-1058 ASKVTVK
+1058 SKVTVK

-1086 KTVTFK
+1086 KLITFK

-1107 AQKTLKKKVIK
+1107 AQKTLNKNVIK
-1118 KLKKGKTY
+1118 KLKKGKKY

>member
-1 MYLMDIQSLIV
+1 
-12 SKMKSKYFFIASL
+12 MKFKLYFIASL

-38 DTVSQDITSDNDD
+38 DTVSQDIISDNDD
-51 NSLEITQDEIN
+51 NSLEITQNEIN
-62 AETETAKT
+62 TETETAKT
-70 FTDLYND
+70 FMDLYKD

-90 YKYNNETDPDTG
+90 YKYNNKTDSNIG
-102 ISLEMDNFVINGNG
+102 ITLGMDNFVINGNG

-128 QIKANNITINNLTLT
+128 QIMANNITINNLTLI
-143 NANMLAA
+143 NANMPVA
-150 SVLVIAP
+150 SVLFIAK

-176 GTVLVQGNYVSNND
+176 GTVLVYGKYVSNND
-190 AFIDSTSANMGTVT
+190 AFIDSTSTNMGTVT
-204 LLLGGKGVFNNALM
+204 LLLGGKGVFNNAIM

-228 LYADYDSYIYVCNST
+228 LYADFDSYIYVCNST

-258 KATVIENSTFI
+258 KATVIENSKFI
-269 NLHAIFSAGAIGAK
+269 NLHAISAGAIGAK

-305 EKNAGAILADVYN
+305 EKNAGAILADVFN
-318 RTVTPPV
+318 RTVTTPV

-330 QFVDCYSEFGGAV
+330 RFVDCYSEFGGAV
-343 MQYGGTLSV
+343 MQYGGTLTV

-359 TCALFD
+359 TYALFD
-365 GGALYTSYAAV
+365 GGAIYTSYAAV
-376 NIVNSTFDENNAKYN
+376 NIVNSTFDENKAEYN
-391 GTDRPTYGGTI
+391 GTDRPTYGGSI
-402 FCDMGIFNLTAST
+402 FCDMGRFNLTAST
-415 VKNSDADTAAIYL
+415 VKNSNADTAAIYL
-428 YDCSYSIADNAF
+428 YDCSYSIADNVF

-451 DIYTAFD
+451 DIYTVFD

-478 NKIYESIINATG
+478 NKIYESIIASAG

-515 WVTHVRDQG
+515 WVTPVRNQG
-524 SMGACWTFGTSGAI
+524 HMGACWAFGTFGAI

-546 GLEIDISENNMQDTS
+546 GLEIDGSENNMQDTS
-561 LQYYRYGTKTMI
+561 LQYYRYGTKGMV
-573 EGGSILRGALYAL
+573 EGGSILSGALYAL
-586 SWFGVISSEYD
+586 SWFGVIYSEDD

-608 IAANN
+608 IAINN
-613 SIHFQDVVFIP
+613 SIHLQDVVFIP
-624 VRKNLTDNNPLKEA
+624 PRKNVTDNNLLKEA
-638 LIKYGAV
+638 IIKYGAV
-645 GITYYAEQF
+645 GITYYAEQST
-654 APEYNSAT
+654 PEYNPAT
-662 GAQYSNVTKGVN
+662 GAQYGNVNKGVN

-689 NFLNTPPGDG
+689 NFLITPPGDG
-699 AWIFKNSWGKNQG
+699 AWIFKNSWGGDQG
-712 NDGYFYA
+712 NDGYYYA
-719 SYYDA
+719 SYYDV
-724 NFATLVESYAFVL
+724 NFATHIESVAFVL
-737 ENTVEYNMNYQMDI
+737 ENAVEYNMNYQMDI
-751 GGIVTF
+751 GGVVTF
-757 KQANEYAN
+757 KQADEYAN
-765 AFAAVADDLIAGI
+765 TYLAFADDLIAGI
-778 GTYFNATGADYIVEV
+778 GTYFNASGVDYIVEV
-793 YVNDVL
+793 YVNEVL

-825 GDVFAVNIKST
+825 GDFFAVNIKST

-850 GLSLYLMNG
+850 GLSAYLMNG

-879 DDSKVIGNEDL
+879 DDSHVIDNEDI
-890 SVDYAGG
+890 SVDYAGD

-909 HAVAGSSVG
+909 HAVAGTSVG
-918 FTINGK
+918 FAINGK
-924 TINATTDSEG
+924 TINATTDCEG

-948 ITTIYNNQTYENNVT
+948 ITTVYNNQTYENNVT
-963 VKLDSQNCKVV
+963 VKLDSKNCKAV
-974 ARDIA
+974 AENIA
-979 VDYASGPYFTVKV
+979 VDYASGSYFTVKV

-998 VAVAGESVIF
+998 VAVAGKSVIF
-1008 IFNGDAIT
+1008 VINGKT
-1016 AKTDNN
+1016 VTVKTDKN
-1022 GIAKIKIKQTPGKYT
+1022 GMAKIKITEVPNKYT
-1037 IKTVF
+1037 AITIY
-1042 NGKTY
+1042 NGKMYKNT
-1047 TNKVTVKQVLT
+1047 VTVKQVLKT
-1058 ASKVTVK
+1058 KKVTVK
-1065 KTAKKFTLKA
+1065 KTAKKFALKA
-1075 KLKINGKLVKG
+1075 TLKINGKLQKG
-1086 KTVTFK
+1086 KVIKFE
-1092 FNGKTYKVKT
+1092 FNGKAYKVKT
-1102 NSKGI
+1102 NKKGV
-1107 AQKTLKKKVIK
+1107 AQKTLNKKVIN

-1126 TVKVTYLKDTIKTTV
+1126 SVKVTYLKDTIKTTV

>member
-1 MYLMDIQSLIV
+1 
-12 SKMKSKYFFIASL
+12 MKFKYIFIASL

-38 DTVSQDITSDNDD
+38 DTVSQDIISDNDD
-51 NSLEITQDEIN
+51 NSLEITQDKIN
-62 AETETAKT
+62 TETETAKT
-70 FTDLYND
+70 FTDLYVD

-90 YKYNNETDPDTG
+90 YKYNNETDQNIG
-102 ISLEMDNFVINGNG
+102 ITLGMDNFVINGNG

-128 QIKANNITINNLTLT
+128 QIMANNITINNLTLI
-143 NANMLAA
+143 NANMPVA
-150 SVLVIAP
+150 SVLFIAK

-166 IFKNNTAATQ
+166 IFKNNTAETQ
-176 GTVLVQGNYVSNND
+176 GTVLVNGKYVSNND
-190 AFIDSTSANMGTVT
+190 SFIDSTSTKMGTVT
-204 LLLGGKGVFNNALM
+204 LLQGGKGVFNNAFM

-228 LYADYDSYIYVCNST
+228 LYADFDSYIYVCNST

-258 KATVIENSTFI
+258 KATVIENSKFI
-269 NLHAIFSAGAIGAK
+269 NLHAISAGAIGAK

-305 EKNAGAILADVYN
+305 EKNAGAILADVFN
-318 RTVTPPV
+318 KTVTTPV

-330 QFVDCYSEFGGAV
+330 RFVDCYSEFGGAV
-343 MQYGGTLSV
+343 MQYGGTLTV

-359 TCALFD
+359 TYALFD

-376 NIVNSTFDENNAKYN
+376 NIVNSTFDENKAEYN

-402 FCDMGIFNLTAST
+402 FCDMGRFNLTAST
-415 VKNSDADTAAIYL
+415 VKNSYADTAAIYL
-428 YDCSYSIADNAF
+428 YDCSYSIADNVF

-451 DIYTAFD
+451 DIYTVFD

-478 NKIYESIINATG
+478 NKIYESIIASAG

-515 WVTHVRDQG
+515 WVTPVKDQG
-524 SMGACWTFGTSGAI
+524 SMGACWAFGTFGAI

-546 GLEIDISENNMQDTS
+546 GLEIDGSENNMQDTS
-561 LQYYRYGTKTMI
+561 LQYYRYGTKGMV
-573 EGGSILRGALYAL
+573 EGGSILSGALYAL
-586 SWFGVISSEYD
+586 SWFGVIYSEDD

-608 IAANN
+608 IAINN
-613 SIHFQDVVFIP
+613 SIHLQDVVFIP
-624 VRKNLTDNNPLKEA
+624 PRKNVTDNNLLKEA
-638 LIKYGAV
+638 IIKYGAV
-645 GITYYAEQF
+645 GITYFAEQF
-654 APEYNSAT
+654 TPEYNPAT
-662 GAQYSNVTKGVN
+662 GAQYCNETKGIN

-689 NFLNTPPGDG
+689 NFLITPPGDG
-699 AWIFKNSWGKNQG
+699 AWIFKNSWGENSG
-712 NDGYFYA
+712 NDGYYYA
-719 SYYDA
+719 SYYDV
-724 NFATLVESYAFVL
+724 NFATHIESVAFVL
-737 ENTVEYNMNYQMDI
+737 ENAVEYNMNYQMDI
-751 GGIVTF
+751 GGVVTF
-757 KQANEYAN
+757 KQADEYAN
-765 AFAAVADDLIAGI
+765 AFVAVADDLIAGV
-778 GTYFNATGADYIVEV
+778 GTYFNASGVDYIVEV
-793 YVNDVL
+793 YVNEVL

-825 GDVFAVNIKST
+825 GDVFYVNIKST

-850 GLSLYLMNG
+850 GLSAYLMNG

-868 TVCAIKVYTVA
+868 TVCSIKVYTVA
-879 DDSKVIGNEDL
+879 DDSQIIDNEDL
-890 SVDYAGG
+890 SVDYAKG

-903 VVTADG
+903 VVTTDG
-909 HAVAGSSVG
+909 HAVAGTSVG

-924 TINATTDSEG
+924 TINATTDSGG

-948 ITTIYNNQTYENNVT
+948 ITTVYNNQTYENNVT
-963 VKLDSQNCKVV
+963 VKLDSKNCKAV
-974 ARDIA
+974 AENIA
-979 VDYASGPYFTVKV
+979 VDYASGSHFTVKV

-1016 AKTDNN
+1016 AKTDNK
-1022 GIAKIKIKQTPGKYT
+1022 GIAKIKITQTPGTYT

-1047 TNKVTVKQVLT
+1047 TNKVTVKQVLKT
-1058 ASKVTVK
+1058 SKVTVK

-1086 KTVTFK
+1086 KLITFK
-1092 FNGKTYKVKT
+1092 FNGKTYKAKT

-1107 AQKTLKKKVIK
+1107 AQKTLNKNVIK
-1118 KLKKGKTY
+1118 KLKKGKKY

>member
-1 MYLMDIQSLIV
+1 
-12 SKMKSKYFFIASL
+12 MKFKLYFIASL

-38 DTVSQDITSDNDD
+38 DTVSQDIISDNDD
-51 NSLEITQDEIN
+51 NSLEITQNEIN
-62 AETETAKT
+62 TETETAKT
-70 FTDLYND
+70 FMDLYKD

-90 YKYNNETDPDTG
+90 YKYNNKTDSNIG
-102 ISLEMDNFVINGNG
+102 ITLGMDNFVINGNG

-128 QIKANNITINNLTLT
+128 QIMANNITINNLTLI
-143 NANMLAA
+143 NANMPVA
-150 SVLVIAP
+150 SVLFIAK

-176 GTVLVQGNYVSNND
+176 GTVLVYGKYVSNND
-190 AFIDSTSANMGTVT
+190 AFIDSTSTNMGTVT
-204 LLLGGKGVFNNALM
+204 LLLGGKGVFNNAIM

-228 LYADYDSYIYVCNST
+228 LYADFDSYIYVCNST

-258 KATVIENSTFI
+258 KATVIENSKFI
-269 NLHAIFSAGAIGAK
+269 NLHAISAGAIGAK

-305 EKNAGAILADVYN
+305 EKNAGAILADVFN
-318 RTVTPPV
+318 RTVTTPV

-330 QFVDCYSEFGGAV
+330 RFVDCYSEFGGAV
-343 MQYGGTLSV
+343 MQYGGTLTV

-359 TCALFD
+359 TYALFD
-365 GGALYTSYAAV
+365 GGAIYTSYAAV
-376 NIVNSTFDENNAKYN
+376 NIVNSTFDENKAEYN
-391 GTDRPTYGGTI
+391 GTDRPTYGGSI
-402 FCDMGIFNLTAST
+402 FCDMGRFNLTAST
-415 VKNSDADTAAIYL
+415 VKNSNADTAAIYL
-428 YDCSYSIADNAF
+428 YDCSYSIADNVF

-451 DIYTAFD
+451 DIYTVFD

-478 NKIYESIINATG
+478 NKIYESIIASAG

-515 WVTHVRDQG
+515 WVTPVRNQG
-524 SMGACWTFGTSGAI
+524 HMGACWAFGTFGAI

-546 GLEIDISENNMQDTS
+546 GLEIDGSENNMQDTS
-561 LQYYRYGTKTMI
+561 LQYYRYGTKGMV
-573 EGGSILRGALYAL
+573 EGGSILSGALYAL
-586 SWFGVISSEYD
+586 SWFGVIYSEDD

-608 IAANN
+608 IAINN
-613 SIHFQDVVFIP
+613 SIHLQDVVFIP
-624 VRKNLTDNNPLKEA
+624 PRKNVTDNNLLKEA
-638 LIKYGAV
+638 IIKYGAV
-645 GITYYAEQF
+645 GITYYAEQST
-654 APEYNSAT
+654 PEYNPAT
-662 GAQYSNVTKGVN
+662 GAQYGNVNKGVN

-689 NFLNTPPGDG
+689 NFLITPPGDG
-699 AWIFKNSWGKNQG
+699 AWIFKNSWGGDQG
-712 NDGYFYA
+712 NDGYYYA
-719 SYYDA
+719 SYYDV
-724 NFATLVESYAFVL
+724 NFATHIESVAFVL
-737 ENTVEYNMNYQMDI
+737 ENAVEYNMNYQMDI
-751 GGIVTF
+751 GGVVTF
-757 KQANEYAN
+757 KQADEYAN
-765 AFAAVADDLIAGI
+765 TYLAFADDLIAGI
-778 GTYFNATGADYIVEV
+778 GTYFNASGVDYIVEV
-793 YVNDVL
+793 YVNEVL

-825 GDVFAVNIKST
+825 GDFFAVNIKST

-850 GLSLYLMNG
+850 GLSVYLMNG

-879 DDSKVIGNEDL
+879 DDSHVIDNEDI
-890 SVDYAGG
+890 SVDYAGD

-909 HAVAGSSVG
+909 HAVAGTSVG
-918 FTINGK
+918 FAINGK
-924 TINATTDSEG
+924 TINATTDCEG

-948 ITTIYNNQTYENNVT
+948 ITTVYNNQTYENNVT
-963 VKLDSQNCKVV
+963 VKLDSKNCKAV
-974 ARDIA
+974 AENIA
-979 VDYASGPYFTVKV
+979 VDYASGSYFTVKV

-998 VAVAGESVIF
+998 VAVAGKSVIF
-1008 IFNGDAIT
+1008 VINGKT
-1016 AKTDNN
+1016 VTVKTDKN
-1022 GIAKIKIKQTPGKYT
+1022 GMAKIKITEVPNKYT
-1037 IKTVF
+1037 AITIY
-1042 NGKTY
+1042 NGKMYKNT
-1047 TNKVTVKQVLT
+1047 VTVKQVLKT
-1058 ASKVTVK
+1058 KKVTVK
-1065 KTAKKFTLKA
+1065 KTAKKFALKA
-1075 KLKINGKLVKG
+1075 TLKINGKLQKG
-1086 KTVTFK
+1086 KVIKFE
-1092 FNGKTYKVKT
+1092 FNGKAYKVKT
-1102 NSKGI
+1102 NKKGV
-1107 AQKTLKKKVIK
+1107 AQKTLNKKVIN

-1126 TVKVTYLKDTIKTTV
+1126 SVKVTYLKDTIKTTV

>member
-1 MYLMDIQSLIV
+1 
-12 SKMKSKYFFIASL
+12 MKFKLYFIASL

-38 DTVSQDITSDNDD
+38 DTVSQDIISDNDD
-51 NSLEITQDEIN
+51 NSLEITQNEIN
-62 AETETAKT
+62 TETETAKT
-70 FTDLYND
+70 FMDLYKD

-90 YKYNNETDPDTG
+90 YKYNNKTDSNIG
-102 ISLEMDNFVINGNG
+102 ITLGMDNFVINGNG

-128 QIKANNITINNLTLT
+128 QIMANNITINNLTLI
-143 NANMLAA
+143 NANMPVA
-150 SVLVIAP
+150 SVLFIAK

-176 GTVLVQGNYVSNND
+176 GTVLVYGKYVSNND
-190 AFIDSTSANMGTVT
+190 AFIDSTSTNMGTVT
-204 LLLGGKGVFNNALM
+204 LLLGGKGVFNNAIM

-228 LYADYDSYIYVCNST
+228 LYADFDSYIYVCNST

-258 KATVIENSTFI
+258 KATVIENSKFI
-269 NLHAIFSAGAIGAK
+269 NLHAISAGAIGAK

-305 EKNAGAILADVYN
+305 EKNAGAILADVFN
-318 RTVTPPV
+318 RTVTTPV

-330 QFVDCYSEFGGAV
+330 RFVDCYSEFGGAV
-343 MQYGGTLSV
+343 MQYGGTLTV

-359 TCALFD
+359 TYALFD
-365 GGALYTSYAAV
+365 GGAIYTSYAAV
-376 NIVNSTFDENNAKYN
+376 NIVNSTFDENKAEYN
-391 GTDRPTYGGTI
+391 GTDRPTYGGSI
-402 FCDMGIFNLTAST
+402 FCDMGRFNLTAST
-415 VKNSDADTAAIYL
+415 VKNSNADTAAIYL
-428 YDCSYSIADNAF
+428 YDCSYSIADNVF

-451 DIYTAFD
+451 DIYTVFD

-478 NKIYESIINATG
+478 NKIYESIIASAG

-515 WVTHVRDQG
+515 WVTPVRNQG
-524 SMGACWTFGTSGAI
+524 HMGACWAFGTFGAI

-546 GLEIDISENNMQDTS
+546 GLEIDGSENNMQDTS
-561 LQYYRYGTKTMI
+561 LQYYRYGTKGMV
-573 EGGSILRGALYAL
+573 EGGSILSGALYAL
-586 SWFGVISSEYD
+586 SWFGVIYSEDD

-608 IAANN
+608 IAINN
-613 SIHFQDVVFIP
+613 SIHLQDVVFIP
-624 VRKNLTDNNPLKEA
+624 PRKNVTDNNLLKEA
-638 LIKYGAV
+638 IIKYGAV
-645 GITYYAEQF
+645 GITYYAEQST
-654 APEYNSAT
+654 PEYNPAT
-662 GAQYSNVTKGVN
+662 GAQYGNVNKGVN

-689 NFLNTPPGDG
+689 NFLITPPGDG
-699 AWIFKNSWGKNQG
+699 AWIFKNSWGGDQG
-712 NDGYFYA
+712 NDGYYYA
-719 SYYDA
+719 SYYDV
-724 NFATLVESYAFVL
+724 NFATHIESVAFVL

-751 GGIVTF
+751 GGVVTF
-757 KQANEYAN
+757 KQADEYAN
-765 AFAAVADDLIAGI
+765 TYLAFADDLIAGI
-778 GTYFNATGADYIVEV
+778 GTYFNASGVDYIVEV
-793 YVNDVL
+793 YVNEVL

-825 GDVFAVNIKST
+825 GDFFAVNIKST

-850 GLSLYLMNG
+850 GLSVYLMNG

-879 DDSKVIGNEDL
+879 DDSHVIDNEDI
-890 SVDYAGG
+890 SVDYAGD

-909 HAVAGSSVG
+909 HAVAGTSVG
-918 FTINGK
+918 FAINGK
-924 TINATTDSEG
+924 TINATTDCEG

-948 ITTIYNNQTYENNVT
+948 ITTVYNNQTYENNVT
-963 VKLDSQNCKVV
+963 VKLDSKNCKAV
-974 ARDIA
+974 AENIA
-979 VDYASGPYFTVKV
+979 VDYASGSHFTVKV

-998 VAVAGESVIF
+998 VAVAGKSVIF
-1008 IFNGDAIT
+1008 VINGKT
-1016 AKTDNN
+1016 VTVKTDKN
-1022 GIAKIKIKQTPGKYT
+1022 GMAKIKITEVPNKYT
-1037 IKTVF
+1037 AITIY

-1047 TNKVTVKQVLT
+1047 KNTVTVKQVLKT
-1058 ASKVTVK
+1058 KKVTVK
-1065 KTAKKFTLKA
+1065 KTAKKFALKA
-1075 KLKINGKLVKG
+1075 TLKINGKLQKG
-1086 KTVTFK
+1086 KVIKFE
-1092 FNGKTYKVKT
+1092 FNGKAYKVKT
-1102 NSKGI
+1102 NKKGV
-1107 AQKTLKKKVIK
+1107 AQKTLNKKVIN

-1126 TVKVTYLKDTIKTTV
+1126 SVKVTYLKDTIKTTV

>member
-1 MYLMDIQSLIV
+1 
-12 SKMKSKYFFIASL
+12 MKFKLYFIASL

-38 DTVSQDITSDNDD
+38 DTVSQDIISDNDD
-51 NSLEITQDEIN
+51 NSLEITQNEIN
-62 AETETAKT
+62 TETETAKT
-70 FTDLYND
+70 FMDLYKD

-90 YKYNNETDPDTG
+90 YKYNNKTDSNIG
-102 ISLEMDNFVINGNG
+102 ITLGMDNFVINGNG

-128 QIKANNITINNLTLT
+128 QIMANNITINNLTLI
-143 NANMLAA
+143 NANMPVA
-150 SVLVIAP
+150 SVLFIAK

-176 GTVLVQGNYVSNND
+176 GTVLVYGKYVSNND
-190 AFIDSTSANMGTVT
+190 AFIDSTSTNMGTVT
-204 LLLGGKGVFNNALM
+204 LLLGGKGVFNNAIM

-228 LYADYDSYIYVCNST
+228 LYADFDSYIYVCNST

-258 KATVIENSTFI
+258 KATVIENSKFI
-269 NLHAIFSAGAIGAK
+269 NLHAISAGAIGAK

-305 EKNAGAILADVYN
+305 EKNAGAILADVFN
-318 RTVTPPV
+318 RTVTTPV

-330 QFVDCYSEFGGAV
+330 RFVDCYSEFGGAV
-343 MQYGGTLSV
+343 MQYGGTLTV

-359 TCALFD
+359 TYALFD
-365 GGALYTSYAAV
+365 GGAIYTSYAAV
-376 NIVNSTFDENNAKYN
+376 NIVNSTFDENKAEYN
-391 GTDRPTYGGTI
+391 GTDRPTYGGSI
-402 FCDMGIFNLTAST
+402 FCDMGRFNLTAST
-415 VKNSDADTAAIYL
+415 VKNSNADTAAIYL
-428 YDCSYSIADNAF
+428 YDCSYSIADNVF

-451 DIYTAFD
+451 DIYTVFD

-478 NKIYESIINATG
+478 NKIYESIIASAG

-515 WVTHVRDQG
+515 WVTPVRNQG
-524 SMGACWTFGTSGAI
+524 HMGACWAFGTFGAI

-546 GLEIDISENNMQDTS
+546 GLEIDGSENNMQDTS
-561 LQYYRYGTKTMI
+561 LQYYRYGTKGMV
-573 EGGSILRGALYAL
+573 EGGSILSGALYAL
-586 SWFGVISSEYD
+586 SWFGVIYSEDD

-608 IAANN
+608 IAINN
-613 SIHFQDVVFIP
+613 SIHLQDVVFIP
-624 VRKNLTDNNPLKEA
+624 PRKNVTDNNLLKEA
-638 LIKYGAV
+638 IIKYGAV
-645 GITYYAEQF
+645 GITYYAEQST
-654 APEYNSAT
+654 PEYNPAT
-662 GAQYSNVTKGVN
+662 GAQYGNVNKGVN

-689 NFLNTPPGDG
+689 NFLITPPGDG
-699 AWIFKNSWGKNQG
+699 AWIFKNSWGGDQG
-712 NDGYFYA
+712 NDGYYYA
-719 SYYDA
+719 SYYDV
-724 NFATLVESYAFVL
+724 NFATHIESVAFVL
-737 ENTVEYNMNYQMDI
+737 ENAVEYNMNYQMDI
-751 GGIVTF
+751 GGVVTF
-757 KQANEYAN
+757 KQADEYAN
-765 AFAAVADDLIAGI
+765 TYLAFADDLIAGI
-778 GTYFNATGADYIVEV
+778 GTYFNASGVDYIVEV
-793 YVNDVL
+793 YVNEVL

-825 GDVFAVNIKST
+825 GDFFAVNIKST

-850 GLSLYLMNG
+850 GLSVYLMNG

-879 DDSKVIGNEDL
+879 DDSHVIDNEDI
-890 SVDYAGG
+890 SVDYAGD

-909 HAVAGSSVG
+909 HAVAGTSVG
-918 FTINGK
+918 FAINGK
-924 TINATTDSEG
+924 TINATTDCEG

-948 ITTIYNNQTYENNVT
+948 ITTVYNNQTYENNVT
-963 VKLDSQNCKVV
+963 VKLDSKNCKAV
-974 ARDIA
+974 AENIA
-979 VDYASGPYFTVKV
+979 VDYASGSYFTVKV

-998 VAVAGESVIF
+998 VAVAGKSVIF
-1008 IFNGDAIT
+1008 VINGKT
-1016 AKTDNN
+1016 VTVKTDKN
-1022 GIAKIKIKQTPGKYT
+1022 GMAKIKITEVPNKYT
-1037 IKTVF
+1037 AITIY

-1047 TNKVTVKQVLT
+1047 KNTVTVKQVLKT
-1058 ASKVTVK
+1058 KKVTVK
-1065 KTAKKFTLKA
+1065 KTAKKFALKA
-1075 KLKINGKLVKG
+1075 TLKINGKLQKG
-1086 KTVTFK
+1086 KVIKFE
-1092 FNGKTYKVKT
+1092 FNGKAYKVKT
-1102 NSKGI
+1102 NKKGV
-1107 AQKTLKKKVIK
+1107 AQKTLNKKVIN

-1126 TVKVTYLKDTIKTTV
+1126 SVKVTYLKDTIKTTV

>member
-1 MYLMDIQSLIV
+1 
-12 SKMKSKYFFIASL
+12 MKFKYIFIASL
-25 ILAILMV
+25 ILAVLMV

-38 DTVSQDITSDNDD
+38 DTVSQDIISDNDD
-51 NSLEITQDEIN
+51 NSLEITQDKIN
-62 AETETAKT
+62 TETETAKT
-70 FTDLYND
+70 FTDLYVD

-90 YKYNNETDPDTG
+90 YKYNNETDQNIG
-102 ISLEMDNFVINGNG
+102 ITLGMDNFVINGNG

-128 QIKANNITINNLTLT
+128 QIMANNITINNLTLI
-143 NANMLAA
+143 NANMPVA
-150 SVLVIAP
+150 SVLFIAK

-176 GTVLVQGNYVSNND
+176 GTVLVNGKYVSNND
-190 AFIDSTSANMGTVT
+190 SFIDSTSTKMGTVT
-204 LLLGGKGVFNNALM
+204 LLQGGKGVFNNAFM

-228 LYADYDSYIYVCNST
+228 LYADFDSYIYVCNST

-258 KATVIENSTFI
+258 KATVIENSKFI
-269 NLHAIFSAGAIGAK
+269 NLHAISAGAIGAK

-305 EKNAGAILADVYN
+305 EKNAGAILADVFN
-318 RTVTPPV
+318 KTVTTPV

-330 QFVDCYSEFGGAV
+330 RFVDCYSEFGGAV
-343 MQYGGTLSV
+343 MQYGGTLTV

-359 TCALFD
+359 TYALFD

-376 NIVNSTFDENNAKYN
+376 NIVNSTFDKNKAEYN
-391 GTDRPTYGGTI
+391 GTDRPTYGGSI
-402 FCDMGIFNLTAST
+402 FCDMGRFNLTAST
-415 VKNSDADTAAIYL
+415 VKNSNADTAAIYL
-428 YDCSYSIADNAF
+428 YDCSYSIADNVF

-451 DIYTAFD
+451 DIYTVFD

-472 DTLSLN
+472 DTLSPN
-478 NKIYESIINATG
+478 NKIYESIIASAG

-515 WVTHVRDQG
+515 WVTPVKDQG
-524 SMGACWTFGTSGAI
+524 SMGACWAFGTFGAI

-546 GLEIDISENNMQDTS
+546 GLEIDGSENNMQDTS
-561 LQYYRYGTKTMI
+561 LQYYRYGTKGMV
-573 EGGSILRGALYAL
+573 EGGSILSGALYAL
-586 SWFGVISSEYD
+586 SWFGVIYSEDD

-608 IAANN
+608 IAINN
-613 SIHFQDVVFIP
+613 SIHLQDVVFIP
-624 VRKNLTDNNPLKEA
+624 PRKNVTDNNLLKEA
-638 LIKYGAV
+638 IIKYGAV
-645 GITYYAEQF
+645 GISYYAEQST
-654 APEYNSAT
+654 PEYNPAT
-662 GAQYSNVTKGVN
+662 GAQYGNVNKGIN

-689 NFLNTPPGDG
+689 NFLITPPGDG
-699 AWIFKNSWGKNQG
+699 AWIFKNSWGRNQG
-712 NDGYFYA
+712 NDGYYYA
-719 SYYDA
+719 SYYDV
-724 NFATLVESYAFVL
+724 NFATHIESVAFVL
-737 ENTVEYNMNYQMDI
+737 ENAVEYNMNYQMDI
-751 GGIVTF
+751 GGVVTF
-757 KQANEYAN
+757 KQADEYAN
-765 AFAAVADDLIAGI
+765 AFVAVADDLIAGI
-778 GTYFNATGADYIVEV
+778 GTYFNASGADYIVEV

-825 GDVFAVNIKST
+825 GDFFAVNIKST

-850 GLSLYLMNG
+850 GLSVYLMNG

-879 DDSKVIGNEDL
+879 DDSHVIDNEDI
-890 SVDYAGG
+890 SVDYAGD

-924 TINATTDSEG
+924 TINATTDSGG

-948 ITTIYNNQTYENNVT
+948 ITTVYNNQTYENNVT
-963 VKLDSQNCKVV
+963 VKLDSKNCKAV
-974 ARDIA
+974 AENIA
-979 VDYASGPYFTVKV
+979 VDYASGSHFTVKV

-1016 AKTDNN
+1016 AKTDNK
-1022 GIAKIKIKQTPGKYT
+1022 GIAKIKITQTPGTYT

-1047 TNKVTVKQVLT
+1047 TNKVTVKQVLKT
-1058 ASKVTVK
+1058 SKVTVK

-1086 KTVTFK
+1086 KLITFK

-1107 AQKTLKKKVIK
+1107 AQKTLNKNVIK
-1118 KLKKGKTY
+1118 KLKKGKKY

>member
-1 MYLMDIQSLIV
+1 
-12 SKMKSKYFFIASL
+12 MKFKYIFIASL

-38 DTVSQDITSDNDD
+38 DTVSQDIISDNDD
-51 NSLEITQDEIN
+51 NSLEITQDKIN
-62 AETETAKT
+62 TETETAKT
-70 FTDLYND
+70 FTDLYVD

-90 YKYNNETDPDTG
+90 YKYNNKTDSNMG
-102 ISLEMDNFVINGNG
+102 ISLGMDNFVINGNG

-128 QIKANNITINNLTLT
+128 QIMANNITINNLTLI
-143 NANMLAA
+143 NANMPVA
-150 SVLVIAP
+150 SVLFIAK

-176 GTVLVQGNYVSNND
+176 GTVLVNGKYVSNND
-190 AFIDSTSANMGTVT
+190 SFIDSTSTKMGTVT
-204 LLLGGKGVFNNALM
+204 LLQGGKGVFNNAFM

-228 LYADYDSYIYVCNST
+228 LYADFDSYIYVCNST

-258 KATVIENSTFI
+258 KATVIENSKFI
-269 NLHAIFSAGAIGAK
+269 NLHAISAGAIGAK
-283 CASTS
+283 CDIQS

-305 EKNAGAILADVYN
+305 EKNAGAILADVFN
-318 RTVTPPV
+318 KTVTTPV

-330 QFVDCYSEFGGAV
+330 MFVDCYSEFGGAV
-343 MQYGGTLSV
+343 MQYGGTLTV

-359 TCALFD
+359 TYALFD

-376 NIVNSTFDENNAKYN
+376 KIVNSTFDENKAEYN

-402 FCDMGIFNLTAST
+402 FCDMGRFNLTAST
-415 VKNSDADTAAIYL
+415 VKNSYADTAAIYL

-451 DIYTAFD
+451 DIYTVFD
-458 TASGI
+458 TTSGI

-515 WVTHVRDQG
+515 WVTPVKDQG
-524 SMGACWTFGTSGAI
+524 SMGACWAFGTFGAI

-546 GLEIDISENNMQDTS
+546 GLEIDGSENNMQDTS
-561 LQYYRYGTKTMI
+561 LQYYRYGTKGMF
-573 EGGSILRGALYAL
+573 EGGSIQSGALYAL
-586 SWFGVISSEYD
+586 SWFGVISDEKD
-597 SYDEFGKISPI
+597 IYDEFGKISPI
-608 IAANN
+608 IATNN
-613 SIHFQDVVFIP
+613 CIHLQDVVFIP
-624 VRKNLTDNNPLKEA
+624 ARKNATDNNPLKEA

-645 GITYYAEQF
+645 GITYFAEQF
-654 APEYNSAT
+654 TPEYNPAT
-662 GAQYSNVTKGVN
+662 GAQYCNKTKGIN

-689 NFLNTPPGDG
+689 NFLITPPGDG
-699 AWIFKNSWGKNQG
+699 AWIFKNSWGENSG
-712 NDGYFYA
+712 NDGYYYA

-724 NFATLVESYAFVL
+724 NFATFMDSVAFVL

-751 GGIVTF
+751 GGVVTF
-757 KQANEYAN
+757 KQADEYAN
-765 AFAAVADDLIAGI
+765 AFVAVADDLIAGV
-778 GTYFNATGADYIVEV
+778 GTYFNASGADYIVEV

-825 GDVFAVNIKST
+825 GDVFYVNIKST

-850 GLSLYLMNG
+850 GLSAYLMNG

-868 TVCAIKVYTVA
+868 TVCSIKVYTVA
-879 DDSKVIGNEDL
+879 DDSQIIDNEDL
-890 SVDYAGG
+890 SVDYAKG

-903 VVTADG
+903 VVTTDG
-909 HAVAGSSVG
+909 HAVAGTSVG

-924 TINATTDSEG
+924 TINATTDSGG

-948 ITTIYNNQTYENNVT
+948 ITTVYNNQTYENNVT
-963 VKLDSQNCKVV
+963 VKLDSKNCKAV
-974 ARDIA
+974 AENIA
-979 VDYASGPYFTVKV
+979 VDYASGSHFTVKV

-1016 AKTDNN
+1016 AKTDNK
-1022 GIAKIKIKQTPGKYT
+1022 GIAKIKITQTPGTYT

-1047 TNKVTVKQVLT
+1047 TNKVTVKQVLKT
-1058 ASKVTVK
+1058 SKVTVK

-1075 KLKINGKLVKG
+1075 KLKINGKLVKD
-1086 KTVTFK
+1086 KLITFK

-1107 AQKTLKKKVIK
+1107 AQKTLNKNVIK
-1118 KLKKGKTY
+1118 KLKKGKKY

>member
-1 MYLMDIQSLIV
+1 
-12 SKMKSKYFFIASL
+12 MKFKLYFIASL

-38 DTVSQDITSDNDD
+38 DTVSQDIISDNDD
-51 NSLEITQDEIN
+51 NSLEITQNEIN
-62 AETETAKT
+62 TETETAKT
-70 FTDLYND
+70 FMDLYKD

-90 YKYNNETDPDTG
+90 YKYNNKTDSNIG
-102 ISLEMDNFVINGNG
+102 ITLGMDNFVINGNG

-128 QIKANNITINNLTLT
+128 QIMANNITINNLTLI
-143 NANMLAA
+143 NANMPVA
-150 SVLVIAP
+150 SVLFIAK

-176 GTVLVQGNYVSNND
+176 GTVLVYGKYVSNND
-190 AFIDSTSANMGTVT
+190 AFIDSTSTNMGTVT
-204 LLLGGKGVFNNALM
+204 LLLGGKGVFNNAIM

-228 LYADYDSYIYVCNST
+228 LYADFDSYIYVCNST

-258 KATVIENSTFI
+258 KATVIENSKFI
-269 NLHAIFSAGAIGAK
+269 NLHAISAGAIGAK

-305 EKNAGAILADVYN
+305 EKNAGAILADVFN
-318 RTVTPPV
+318 RTVTTPV

-330 QFVDCYSEFGGAV
+330 RFVDCYSEFGGAV
-343 MQYGGTLSV
+343 MQYGGTLTV

-359 TCALFD
+359 TYALFD
-365 GGALYTSYAAV
+365 GGAIYTSYAAV
-376 NIVNSTFDENNAKYN
+376 NIVNSTFDENKAEYN
-391 GTDRPTYGGTI
+391 GTDRPTYGGSI
-402 FCDMGIFNLTAST
+402 FCDMGRFNLTAST
-415 VKNSDADTAAIYL
+415 VKNSNADTAAIYL
-428 YDCSYSIADNAF
+428 YDCSYSIADNVF

-451 DIYTAFD
+451 DIYTVFD

-478 NKIYESIINATG
+478 NKIYESIIASAG

-515 WVTHVRDQG
+515 WVTPVRNQG
-524 SMGACWTFGTSGAI
+524 HMGACWAFGTFGAI

-546 GLEIDISENNMQDTS
+546 GLEIDGSENNMQDTS
-561 LQYYRYGTKTMI
+561 LQYYRYGTKGMV
-573 EGGSILRGALYAL
+573 EGGSILSGALYAL
-586 SWFGVISSEYD
+586 SWFGVIYSEDD

-608 IAANN
+608 IAINN
-613 SIHFQDVVFIP
+613 SIHLQDVVFIP
-624 VRKNLTDNNPLKEA
+624 PRKNVTDNNLLKEA
-638 LIKYGAV
+638 IIKYGAV
-645 GITYYAEQF
+645 GITYYAEQST
-654 APEYNSAT
+654 PEYNPAT
-662 GAQYSNVTKGVN
+662 GAQYGNVNKGVN

-689 NFLNTPPGDG
+689 NFLITPPGDG
-699 AWIFKNSWGKNQG
+699 AWIFKNSWGGDQG
-712 NDGYFYA
+712 NDGYYYA
-719 SYYDA
+719 SYYDV
-724 NFATLVESYAFVL
+724 NFATHIESVAFVL
-737 ENTVEYNMNYQMDI
+737 ENAVEYNMNYQMDI
-751 GGIVTF
+751 GGVVTF
-757 KQANEYAN
+757 KQADEYAN
-765 AFAAVADDLIAGI
+765 TYLAFADDLIAGI
-778 GTYFNATGADYIVEV
+778 GTYFNASGVDYIVEV
-793 YVNDVL
+793 YVNEVL

-825 GDVFAVNIKST
+825 GDFFAVNIKST

-850 GLSLYLMNG
+850 GLSVYLMNG

-879 DDSKVIGNEDL
+879 DDSHVIDNEDI
-890 SVDYAGG
+890 SVDYAGD

-909 HAVAGSSVG
+909 HAVAGTSVG
-918 FTINGK
+918 FAINGK
-924 TINATTDSEG
+924 TINTTTDCEG

-948 ITTIYNNQTYENNVT
+948 ITTVYNNQTYENNVT
-963 VKLDSQNCKVV
+963 VKLDSKNCKAV
-974 ARDIA
+974 AENIA
-979 VDYASGPYFTVKV
+979 VDYASGSYFTVKV

-998 VAVAGESVIF
+998 VAVAGKSVIF
-1008 IFNGDAIT
+1008 VINGKT
-1016 AKTDNN
+1016 VTVKTDKN
-1022 GIAKIKIKQTPGKYT
+1022 GMAKIKITEVPNKYT
-1037 IKTVF
+1037 AITIY

-1047 TNKVTVKQVLT
+1047 KNTVTVKQVLKT
-1058 ASKVTVK
+1058 KKVTVK
-1065 KTAKKFTLKA
+1065 KTAKKFALKA
-1075 KLKINGKLVKG
+1075 TLKINGKLQKG
-1086 KTVTFK
+1086 KVIKFE
-1092 FNGKTYKVKT
+1092 FNGKAYKVKT
-1102 NSKGI
+1102 NKKGV
-1107 AQKTLKKKVIK
+1107 AQKTLNKKVIN

-1126 TVKVTYLKDTIKTTV
+1126 SVKVTYLKDTIKTTV

>member
-1 MYLMDIQSLIV
+1 
-12 SKMKSKYFFIASL
+12 MKFKYIFIASL

-38 DTVSQDITSDNDD
+38 DTVSQDIISDNDD
-51 NSLEITQDEIN
+51 NSLEITQDKIN
-62 AETETAKT
+62 TETETAKT
-70 FTDLYND
+70 FTDLYVD

-90 YKYNNETDPDTG
+90 YKYNNKTDSNMG
-102 ISLEMDNFVINGNG
+102 ISLGMDNFVINGNG

-128 QIKANNITINNLTLT
+128 QIRANNITINNLTLI
-143 NANMLAA
+143 NANMPVA
-150 SVLVIAP
+150 SALFIAK

-176 GTVLVQGNYVSNND
+176 GTVLVNGKYVSNND
-190 AFIDSTSANMGTVT
+190 SFIDSTSTKMGTVT
-204 LLLGGKGVFNNALM
+204 LLQGGKGVFNNAFM

-228 LYADYDSYIYVCNST
+228 LYADFDSYIYVCNST

-258 KATVIENSTFI
+258 KATVIENSKFI
-269 NLHAIFSAGAIGAK
+269 NLHAISAGAIGAK
-283 CASTS
+283 CDIQS

-305 EKNAGAILADVYN
+305 EKNAGAILADVFN
-318 RTVTPPV
+318 KTVTTPV

-330 QFVDCYSEFGGAV
+330 RFVDCYSEFGGAV
-343 MQYGGTLSV
+343 MQYGGTLTV

-359 TCALFD
+359 TYALFD
-365 GGALYTSYAAV
+365 GGALYTSYTAV
-376 NIVNSTFDENNAKYN
+376 NIVNSTFDENKAEYN

-402 FCDMGIFNLTAST
+402 FCDMGRFNLTAST
-415 VKNSDADTAAIYL
+415 VKNSYADTAAIYL

-451 DIYTAFD
+451 DIYTVFD
-458 TASGI
+458 TTSGI

-515 WVTHVRDQG
+515 WVTPVKDQG
-524 SMGACWTFGTSGAI
+524 SMGACWAFGTFGAI

-546 GLEIDISENNMQDTS
+546 GLEIDGSENNMQDTS
-561 LQYYRYGTKTMI
+561 LQYYRYGTKGMV
-573 EGGSILRGALYAL
+573 EGGSILSGALYAL
-586 SWFGVISSEYD
+586 SWFGVIYSEDD

-608 IAANN
+608 IAINN
-613 SIHFQDVVFIP
+613 SIHLQDVVFIP
-624 VRKNLTDNNPLKEA
+624 PRKNVTDNNLLKEA
-638 LIKYGAV
+638 IIKYGAV
-645 GITYYAEQF
+645 GITYYAEQST
-654 APEYNSAT
+654 PEYNPAT
-662 GAQYSNVTKGVN
+662 GAQYGNVNKGVN

-689 NFLNTPPGDG
+689 NFLITPPGDG
-699 AWIFKNSWGKNQG
+699 AWIFKNSWGRDQG
-712 NDGYFYA
+712 NDGYYYA
-719 SYYDA
+719 SYYDV
-724 NFATLVESYAFVL
+724 NFATHIESVAFVL
-737 ENTVEYNMNYQMDI
+737 ENAVEYNMNYQMDI
-751 GGIVTF
+751 GGVVTF
-757 KQANEYAN
+757 KQADEYAN
-765 AFAAVADDLIAGI
+765 AFVAVADDLIAGV
-778 GTYFNATGADYIVEV
+778 GTYFNASGVDYIVEV
-793 YVNDVL
+793 YVNEVL

-825 GDVFAVNIKST
+825 GDVFHVNIKST

-850 GLSLYLMNG
+850 GLSAYLMNG

-879 DDSKVIGNEDL
+879 DDSQIIDNEDI
-890 SVDYAGG
+890 SVDYAKG

-903 VVTADG
+903 VVTTDG
-909 HAVAGSSVG
+909 HAVAGTSVG

-924 TINATTDSEG
+924 TINATTDSGG

-948 ITTIYNNQTYENNVT
+948 ITTVYNNQTYENNVT
-963 VKLDSQNCKVV
+963 VKLDSKNCKAV
-974 ARDIA
+974 AENIA
-979 VDYASGPYFTVKV
+979 VDYASGSHFTVKV

-1016 AKTDNN
+1016 AKTDNK
-1022 GIAKIKIKQTPGKYT
+1022 GIAKIKITQTPGTYT

-1047 TNKVTVKQVLT
+1047 TNKVTVKQVLKT
-1058 ASKVTVK
+1058 SKVTVK

-1075 KLKINGKLVKG
+1075 KLKINGKLVKD
-1086 KTVTFK
+1086 KLITFK

-1107 AQKTLKKKVIK
+1107 AQKTLNKNVIK
-1118 KLKKGKTY
+1118 KLKKGKKY

>member
-1 MYLMDIQSLIV
+1 
-12 SKMKSKYFFIASL
+12 MKFKYIFIASL
-25 ILAILMV
+25 ILAILMA

-38 DTVSQDITSDNDD
+38 DTVSQDIISDNDD
-51 NSLEITQDEIN
+51 NSLEITQDKIN
-62 AETETAKT
+62 TETETAKT
-70 FTDLYND
+70 FIDLYDD

-90 YKYNNETDPDTG
+90 YKYNNKTDPDMG
-102 ISLEMDNFVINGNG
+102 IPLDMDNFVINGNG

-128 QIKANNITINNLTLT
+128 RIMANNITINNLTLI
-143 NANMLAA
+143 NANMPEA
-150 SVLVIAP
+150 SVLFIAQ

-176 GTVLVQGNYVSNND
+176 GTVLVYGKYVSNND
-190 AFIDSTSANMGTVT
+190 AFIDSTSTNMGTVT
-204 LLLGGKGVFNNALM
+204 LLLGGKGVFNNAIM

-228 LYADYDSYIYVCNST
+228 LYADFDSYIYVCNST

-258 KATVIENSTFI
+258 KATVIENSKFI
-269 NLHAIFSAGAIGAK
+269 NLHAISAGAIGAK
-283 CASTS
+283 CDARS

-305 EKNAGAILADVYN
+305 EKNAGAILADVFN
-318 RTVTPPV
+318 RTVTTPV

-330 QFVDCYSEFGGAV
+330 RFVDCYSEFGGAV
-343 MQYGGTLSV
+343 MQYGGTLTV

-365 GGALYTSYAAV
+365 GGAIYTSYAAV
-376 NIVNSTFDENNAKYN
+376 NIVNSTFDENKAEYN
-391 GTDRPTYGGTI
+391 GTDRPTYGGSI
-402 FCDMGIFNLTAST
+402 FCDMGRFNLTAST
-415 VKNSDADTAAIYL
+415 VKNSYADTAAIYL
-428 YDCSYSIADNAF
+428 YDCSYSIADNVF

-451 DIYTAFD
+451 DIYTVFD

-515 WVTHVRDQG
+515 WVTPVRNQG
-524 SMGACWTFGTSGAI
+524 SMGACWAFGTFGAI

-546 GLEIDISENNMQDTS
+546 GLEIDGSENNMQDTS
-561 LQYYRYGTKTMI
+561 LQYYRYGTKSMF
-573 EGGSILRGALYAL
+573 EGGGIQQGALYAL
-586 SWFGVISSEYD
+586 SWFGVIDSKYD

-608 IAANN
+608 IATNN

-624 VRKNLTDNNPLKEA
+624 VRKNVTDNNPLKEA

-654 APEYNSAT
+654 TPEYNPAT
-662 GAQYSNVTKGVN
+662 GAQYCNQTKGIN
-674 HGVTLIGWDDNYSAS
+674 HGVALIGWDDNYSAS
-689 NFLNTPPGDG
+689 NFLITPPGDG
-699 AWIFKNSWGKNQG
+699 AWIFKNSWGENAG

-724 NFATLVESYAFVL
+724 NFATLVESVAFVL

-751 GGIVTF
+751 GGVVKF
-757 KQANEYAN
+757 EQADEYAN
-765 AFAAVADDLIAGI
+765 AFVAVADDLIAGI
-778 GTYFNATGADYIVEV
+778 GTYFNASGVDYIVEV
-793 YVNDVL
+793 YVNEVL

-825 GDVFAVNIKST
+825 GDFFAVNIKST

-850 GLSLYLMNG
+850 GLSVYLMNG

-879 DDSKVIGNEDL
+879 DDSHVIDNEDI
-890 SVDYAGG
+890 SVDYAGD

-909 HAVAGSSVG
+909 HAVAGTSVG
-918 FTINGK
+918 FAINGK
-924 TINATTDSEG
+924 TINATTDCEG

-948 ITTIYNNQTYENNVT
+948 ITTVYNNQTYENNVT
-963 VKLDSQNCKVV
+963 VKLDSKNCKAV
-974 ARDIA
+974 AENIA
-979 VDYASGPYFTVKV
+979 VDYASGSHFTVKV

-1016 AKTDNN
+1016 AKTDNK
-1022 GIAKIKIKQTPGKYT
+1022 GIAKIKITQTPGTYT

-1047 TNKVTVKQVLT
+1047 TNKVTVKQVLKT
-1058 ASKVTVK
+1058 SKVTVK

-1086 KTVTFK
+1086 KLITFK

-1107 AQKTLKKKVIK
+1107 AQKTLNKNVIK
-1118 KLKKGKTY
+1118 KLKKGKKY

>member
-1 MYLMDIQSLIV
+1 
-12 SKMKSKYFFIASL
+12 MKFKYIFIASL
-25 ILAILMV
+25 ILAVLMV

-38 DTVSQDITSDNDD
+38 DTVSQDIISDNDD
-51 NSLEITQDEIN
+51 NSLEITQDKIN
-62 AETETAKT
+62 TETETTKT
-70 FTDLYND
+70 FIDLYDD

-90 YKYNNETDPDTG
+90 YKYNNKTDPDMG
-102 ISLEMDNFVINGNG
+102 IPLDMDNFVINGNG

-128 QIKANNITINNLTLT
+128 RIMANNITINNLTLI
-143 NANMLAA
+143 NANMPEA
-150 SVLVIAP
+150 SVLFIAQ

-176 GTVLVQGNYVSNND
+176 GTVLVYGKYVSNND
-190 AFIDSTSANMGTVT
+190 AFIDSTSTNMGTVT
-204 LLLGGKGVFNNALM
+204 LLLGGKGVFNNAIM

-228 LYADYDSYIYVCNST
+228 LYADFDSYIYVCNST

-258 KATVIENSTFI
+258 KATVIENSKFI
-269 NLHAIFSAGAIGAK
+269 NLHAISAGAIGAK
-283 CASTS
+283 CDARS

-305 EKNAGAILADVYN
+305 EKNAGAILADVFN
-318 RTVTPPV
+318 KTVTTPV

-330 QFVDCYSEFGGAV
+330 RFVDCYSEFGGAV
-343 MQYGGTLSV
+343 MQYGGTLTV

-365 GGALYTSYAAV
+365 GGAIYTSYAAV
-376 NIVNSTFDENNAKYN
+376 NIVNSTFDENKAEYN
-391 GTDRPTYGGTI
+391 GTDRPTYGGSI
-402 FCDMGIFNLTAST
+402 FCDMGRFNLTAST
-415 VKNSDADTAAIYL
+415 VKNSYADTAAIYL
-428 YDCSYSIADNAF
+428 YDCSYSIADNVF

-451 DIYTAFD
+451 DIYTVFD

-478 NKIYESIINATG
+478 NKIYESIIASAG

-515 WVTHVRDQG
+515 WVTPVRDQG
-524 SMGACWTFGTSGAI
+524 HMGACWAFGTFGAI

-546 GLEIDISENNMQDTS
+546 GLEIDGSENNMQDTS
-561 LQYYRYGTKTMI
+561 LQYYRYGTKGMV
-573 EGGSILRGALYAL
+573 EGGSILSGALYAL
-586 SWFGVISSEYD
+586 SWFGVIYSEDD

-608 IAANN
+608 IAINN
-613 SIHFQDVVFIP
+613 SIHLQDVVFIP
-624 VRKNLTDNNPLKEA
+624 PRKNVTDNNLLKEA
-638 LIKYGAV
+638 IIKYGAV
-645 GITYYAEQF
+645 GISYYAEQST
-654 APEYNSAT
+654 PEYNPAT
-662 GAQYSNVTKGVN
+662 GAQYCNVNKGLN

-689 NFLNTPPGDG
+689 NFLITPPGDG
-699 AWIFKNSWGKNQG
+699 AWIFKNSWGGDQG
-712 NDGYFYA
+712 NDGYYYA
-719 SYYDA
+719 SYYDV
-724 NFATLVESYAFVL
+724 NFATHIESVAFVL
-737 ENTVEYNMNYQMDI
+737 ENAVEYNMNYQMDI
-751 GGIVTF
+751 GGVVTF
-757 KQANEYAN
+757 KQADEYAN
-765 AFAAVADDLIAGI
+765 EYLAFADDLIAGI
-778 GTYFNATGADYIVEV
+778 GTYFNASGVDYIVEV
-793 YVNDVL
+793 YVNEVL

-825 GDVFAVNIKST
+825 GDFFAVNIKST

-850 GLSLYLMNG
+850 GLSVYLMNG

-879 DDSKVIGNEDL
+879 DDSHVIDNEDI
-890 SVDYAGG
+890 SVDYAGD

-909 HAVAGSSVG
+909 HAVAGTSVG
-918 FTINGK
+918 FAINGK
-924 TINATTDSEG
+924 TINATTDCEG

-948 ITTIYNNQTYENNVT
+948 ITTVYNNQTYENNVT
-963 VKLDSQNCKVV
+963 VKLDSKNCKAV
-974 ARDIA
+974 AENIA
-979 VDYASGPYFTVKV
+979 VDYASGSYFTVKV

-998 VAVAGESVIF
+998 VAVASESVIF

-1016 AKTDNN
+1016 AKTDNK
-1022 GIAKIKIKQTPGKYT
+1022 GIAKIKITQTPGKYT

-1047 TNKVTVKQVLT
+1047 TNKVTVKQVLKT
-1058 ASKVTVK
+1058 SKVTVK

-1086 KTVTFK
+1086 KLITFK

-1107 AQKTLKKKVIK
+1107 AQKTLNKNVIK
-1118 KLKKGKTY
+1118 KLKKGKKY

>member
-1 MYLMDIQSLIV
+1 
-12 SKMKSKYFFIASL
+12 MKFKYIFIASL

-38 DTVSQDITSDNDD
+38 DTVSQDIISGNDD
-51 NSLEITQDEIN
+51 NSLEITQDRN
-62 AETETAKT
+62 TETETAKT
-70 FTDLYND
+70 FTDLYKD

-90 YKYNNETDPDTG
+90 YKYNNKTDPDIG
-102 ISLEMDNFVINGNG
+102 IPLEMDNFVINGNG

-128 QIKANNITINNLTLT
+128 QIKANNITINNLTLI
-143 NANMLAA
+143 NANMPAA
-150 SVLVIAP
+150 SALFIAK

-176 GTVLVQGNYVSNND
+176 GTVLVNGKYVSNND
-190 AFIDSTSANMGTVT
+190 SFIDSTSTKMGTVT
-204 LLLGGKGVFNNALM
+204 LLQGGKGVFNNAFM

-228 LYADYDSYIYVCNST
+228 LYADFDSYIYVCNST

-258 KATVIENSTFI
+258 KATVIENSKFI
-269 NLHAIFSAGAIGAK
+269 NLHAISAGAIGAK

-305 EKNAGAILADVYN
+305 EKNAGAILADVFN
-318 RTVTPPV
+318 KTVTTPV

-330 QFVDCYSEFGGAV
+330 RFVDCYSEFGGAV
-343 MQYGGTLSV
+343 MQYGGTLTV

-359 TCALFD
+359 TYALFD

-376 NIVNSTFDENNAKYN
+376 TIVNSTFDENKAEYN
-391 GTDRPTYGGTI
+391 GTDRPTYGGAI
-402 FCDMGIFNLTAST
+402 FCDMGRFNLTAST
-415 VKNSDADTAAIYL
+415 VKNSYADTAAIYL

-451 DIYTAFD
+451 DIYTVFD
-458 TASGI
+458 TTLGI

-515 WVTHVRDQG
+515 WVTPVKDQG
-524 SMGACWTFGTSGAI
+524 SMGACWAFGTFGAI

-546 GLEIDISENNMQDTS
+546 GLEIDGSENNMQDTS
-561 LQYYRYGTKTMI
+561 LQYYRYGTKGMV
-573 EGGSILRGALYAL
+573 EGGSILSGALYAL
-586 SWFGVISSEYD
+586 SWFGVIYSEDD

-608 IAANN
+608 IAINN
-613 SIHFQDVVFIP
+613 SIHLQDVVFIP
-624 VRKNLTDNNPLKEA
+624 PRKNVTDNNLLKEA
-638 LIKYGAV
+638 IIKYGAV
-645 GITYYAEQF
+645 GITYFAEQF
-654 APEYNSAT
+654 TPEYNPAT
-662 GAQYSNVTKGVN
+662 GAQYCNETKGIN

-689 NFLNTPPGDG
+689 NFLITPPGDG
-699 AWIFKNSWGKNQG
+699 AWIFKNSWGGDQG
-712 NDGYFYA
+712 NDGYYYA
-719 SYYDA
+719 SYYDV
-724 NFATLVESYAFVL
+724 NFATHIESVAFVL
-737 ENTVEYNMNYQMDI
+737 ENAVEYNMNYQMDI
-751 GGIVTF
+751 GGVVTF
-757 KQANEYAN
+757 KQADEYTN
-765 AFAAVADDLIAGI
+765 AFVAVADDLIAGV
-778 GTYFNATGADYIVEV
+778 GTYFNASGVDYIVEV

-825 GDVFAVNIKST
+825 GDFFAVNIKST

-850 GLSLYLMNG
+850 GLSVYLMNG

-879 DDSKVIGNEDL
+879 DDSQIIDNEDI
-890 SVDYAGG
+890 SVDYAKG

-903 VVTADG
+903 VVTTDG
-909 HAVAGSSVG
+909 HAVAGTSVG

-948 ITTIYNNQTYENNVT
+948 ITTVYNNQTYENNVT
-963 VKLDSQNCKVV
+963 VKLDSKNCKAV
-974 ARDIA
+974 AENIA
-979 VDYASGPYFTVKV
+979 VDYASGSHFTVKV

-1016 AKTDNN
+1016 AKTDNK
-1022 GIAKIKIKQTPGKYT
+1022 GIAKIKITQTPGTYT

-1047 TNKVTVKQVLT
+1047 TNKVTVKQVLKT
-1058 ASKVTVK
+1058 SKVTVK

-1086 KTVTFK
+1086 KLITFK

-1107 AQKTLKKKVIK
+1107 AQKTLNKNVIK
-1118 KLKKGKTY
+1118 KLKKGKKY

>member
-1 MYLMDIQSLIV
+1 
-12 SKMKSKYFFIASL
+12 MKFKYIFIASL
-25 ILAILMV
+25 ILAVLMV

-38 DTVSQDITSDNDD
+38 DTVSQDIISDNDD
-51 NSLEITQDEIN
+51 NSLEITQDKIN
-62 AETETAKT
+62 TETETTKT
-70 FTDLYND
+70 FTDLYVD

-90 YKYNNETDPDTG
+90 YKYNNETDQNIG
-102 ISLEMDNFVINGNG
+102 ITLGMDNFVINGNG

-128 QIKANNITINNLTLT
+128 QIMANNITINNLTLI
-143 NANMLAA
+143 NANMPVA
-150 SVLVIAP
+150 SVLFIAK

-176 GTVLVQGNYVSNND
+176 GTVLVYGKYVSNND
-190 AFIDSTSANMGTVT
+190 AFIDSTSTNMGTVT
-204 LLLGGKGVFNNALM
+204 LLLGGKGVFNNAIM

-269 NLHAIFSAGAIGAK
+269 NLHALFSAGAIGAK
-283 CASTS
+283 CAATS

-305 EKNAGAILADVYN
+305 EKNAGAILADVFN
-318 RTVTPPV
+318 KTVTTPV

-330 QFVDCYSEFGGAV
+330 RFVDCYSEFGGAV
-343 MQYGGTLSV
+343 MQYGGTLTV

-359 TCALFD
+359 TYALFD
-365 GGALYTSYAAV
+365 GGAIYTSYAAV
-376 NIVNSTFDENNAKYN
+376 NIVNSTFDKNKAEYN
-391 GTDRPTYGGTI
+391 GTDRPTYGGSI
-402 FCDMGIFNLTAST
+402 FCDMGRFNLTAST
-415 VKNSDADTAAIYL
+415 VKNSNADTAAIYL
-428 YDCSYSIADNAF
+428 YDCSYSIADNVF

-451 DIYTAFD
+451 DIYTVFD

-472 DTLSLN
+472 DTLSPN
-478 NKIYESIINATG
+478 NKIYESIIASAG

-515 WVTHVRDQG
+515 WVTPVRDQG
-524 SMGACWTFGTSGAI
+524 HMGACWAFGTFGAI

-546 GLEIDISENNMQDTS
+546 GLEIDGSENNMQDTS
-561 LQYYRYGTKTMI
+561 LQYYRYGTKGMV
-573 EGGSILRGALYAL
+573 EGGSILSGALYAL
-586 SWFGVISSEYD
+586 SWFGVIYSEDD

-608 IAANN
+608 IAINN
-613 SIHFQDVVFIP
+613 SIHLQDVVFIP
-624 VRKNLTDNNPLKEA
+624 PRKNVTDNNLLKEA
-638 LIKYGAV
+638 IIKYGAV
-645 GITYYAEQF
+645 GISYYAEQST
-654 APEYNSAT
+654 PEYNPAT
-662 GAQYSNVTKGVN
+662 GAQYCNVNKGLN

-689 NFLNTPPGDG
+689 NFLITPPGDG
-699 AWIFKNSWGKNQG
+699 AWIFKNSWGGDQG
-712 NDGYFYA
+712 NDGYYYA
-719 SYYDA
+719 SYYDV
-724 NFATLVESYAFVL
+724 NFATHIESVAFVL
-737 ENTVEYNMNYQMDI
+737 ENAVEYNMNYQMDI
-751 GGIVTF
+751 GGVVTF
-757 KQANEYAN
+757 KQADEYAN
-765 AFAAVADDLIAGI
+765 EYLAFADDLIAGI
-778 GTYFNATGADYIVEV
+778 GTYFNASGVDYIVEV
-793 YVNDVL
+793 YVNEVL

-825 GDVFAVNIKST
+825 GDFFAVNIKST

-850 GLSLYLMNG
+850 GLSVYLMNG

-879 DDSKVIGNEDL
+879 DDSHVIDNEDI
-890 SVDYAGG
+890 SVDYAGD

-909 HAVAGSSVG
+909 HAVAGTSVG
-918 FTINGK
+918 FAINGK
-924 TINATTDSEG
+924 TINATTDCEG

-948 ITTIYNNQTYENNVT
+948 ITTVYNNQTYENNVT
-963 VKLDSQNCKVV
+963 VKLDSKNCKAV
-974 ARDIA
+974 AENIA
-979 VDYASGPYFTVKV
+979 VDYASGSHFTVKV

-1016 AKTDNN
+1016 AKTDNK
-1022 GIAKIKIKQTPGKYT
+1022 GIAKIKITQTPGTYT

-1047 TNKVTVKQVLT
+1047 TNKVTVKQVLKT
-1058 ASKVTVK
+1058 SKVTVK

-1086 KTVTFK
+1086 KLITFK

-1107 AQKTLKKKVIK
+1107 AQKTLNKNVI
-1118 KLKKGKTY
+1118 KLKKGKKY

>member
-1 MYLMDIQSLIV
+1 
-12 SKMKSKYFFIASL
+12 MKFKYIFIASL
-25 ILAILMV
+25 ILAVLMV

-38 DTVSQDITSDNDD
+38 DTVSQDIISDNDD
-51 NSLEITQDEIN
+51 NSLEITQDKIN
-62 AETETAKT
+62 TETETTKT
-70 FTDLYND
+70 FTDLYVD

-90 YKYNNETDPDTG
+90 YKYNNETDQNIG
-102 ISLEMDNFVINGNG
+102 ITLGMDNFVINGNG

-128 QIKANNITINNLTLT
+128 QIMANNITINNLTLI
-143 NANMLAA
+143 NANMPVA
-150 SVLVIAP
+150 SVLFIAK

-176 GTVLVQGNYVSNND
+176 GTVLVYGKYVSNND
-190 AFIDSTSANMGTVT
+190 AFIDSTSTNMGTVT
-204 LLLGGKGVFNNALM
+204 LLLGGKGVFNNAIM

-269 NLHAIFSAGAIGAK
+269 NLHALFSAGAIGAK
-283 CASTS
+283 CAATS

-305 EKNAGAILADVYN
+305 EKNAGAILADVFN
-318 RTVTPPV
+318 KTVTTPV

-330 QFVDCYSEFGGAV
+330 RFVDCYSEFGGAV
-343 MQYGGTLSV
+343 MQYGGTLTV

-359 TCALFD
+359 TYALFD
-365 GGALYTSYAAV
+365 GGAIYTSYAAV
-376 NIVNSTFDENNAKYN
+376 NIVNSTFDKNKAEYN
-391 GTDRPTYGGTI
+391 GTDRPTYGGSI
-402 FCDMGIFNLTAST
+402 FCDMGRFNLTAST
-415 VKNSDADTAAIYL
+415 VKNSNADTAAIYL
-428 YDCSYSIADNAF
+428 YDCSYSIADNVF

-451 DIYTAFD
+451 DIYTVFD

-472 DTLSLN
+472 DTLSPN
-478 NKIYESIINATG
+478 NKIYESIIASAG

-515 WVTHVRDQG
+515 WVTPVRDQG
-524 SMGACWTFGTSGAI
+524 HMGACWAFGTFGAI

-546 GLEIDISENNMQDTS
+546 GLEIDGSENNM
-561 LQYYRYGTKTMI
+561 R
-573 EGGSILRGALYAL
+573 
-586 SWFGVISSEYD
+586 VIYSEDD

-608 IAANN
+608 IAINN
-613 SIHFQDVVFIP
+613 SIHLQDVVFIP
-624 VRKNLTDNNPLKEA
+624 PRKNVTDNNLLKEA
-638 LIKYGAV
+638 IIKYGAV
-645 GITYYAEQF
+645 GISYYAEQST
-654 APEYNSAT
+654 PEYNPAT
-662 GAQYSNVTKGVN
+662 GAQYCNVNKGLN

-689 NFLNTPPGDG
+689 NFLITPPGDG
-699 AWIFKNSWGKNQG
+699 AWIFKNSWGGDQG
-712 NDGYFYA
+712 NDGYYYA
-719 SYYDA
+719 SYYDV
-724 NFATLVESYAFVL
+724 NFATHIESVAFVL
-737 ENTVEYNMNYQMDI
+737 ENAVEYNMNYQMDI
-751 GGIVTF
+751 GGVVTF
-757 KQANEYAN
+757 KQADEYAN
-765 AFAAVADDLIAGI
+765 EYLAFADDLIAGI
-778 GTYFNATGADYIVEV
+778 GTYFNASGVDYIVEV
-793 YVNDVL
+793 YVNEVL

-825 GDVFAVNIKST
+825 GDFFAVNIKST

-850 GLSLYLMNG
+850 GLSVYLMNG

-879 DDSKVIGNEDL
+879 DDSHVIDNEDI
-890 SVDYAGG
+890 SVDYAGD

-909 HAVAGSSVG
+909 HAVAGTSVG
-918 FTINGK
+918 FAINGK
-924 TINATTDSEG
+924 TINATTDCEG

-948 ITTIYNNQTYENNVT
+948 ITTVYNNQTYENNVT
-963 VKLDSQNCKVV
+963 VKLDSKNCKAV
-974 ARDIA
+974 AENIA
-979 VDYASGPYFTVKV
+979 VDYASGSHFTVKV

-1016 AKTDNN
+1016 AKTDNK
-1022 GIAKIKIKQTPGKYT
+1022 GIAKIKITQTPGTYT

-1047 TNKVTVKQVLT
+1047 TNKVTVKQVLKT
-1058 ASKVTVK
+1058 SKVTVK

-1086 KTVTFK
+1086 KLITFK

-1107 AQKTLKKKVIK
+1107 AQKTLNKNVIK
-1118 KLKKGKTY
+1118 KLKKGKKY

>member
-1 MYLMDIQSLIV
+1 
-12 SKMKSKYFFIASL
+12 MKFKLYFIASL

-38 DTVSQDITSDNDD
+38 DTVSQDIISDNDD
-51 NSLEITQDEIN
+51 NSLEITQNEIN
-62 AETETAKT
+62 TETETAKT
-70 FTDLYND
+70 FMDLYKD

-90 YKYNNETDPDTG
+90 YKYNNETDQNIG
-102 ISLEMDNFVINGNG
+102 ITLGMDNFVINGNG

-128 QIKANNITINNLTLT
+128 QIMANNITINNLTLI
-143 NANMLAA
+143 NANMPVA
-150 SVLVIAP
+150 SVLFIAK

-176 GTVLVQGNYVSNND
+176 GTVLVYGKYVSNND
-190 AFIDSTSANMGTVT
+190 AFIDSTSTNMGTVT
-204 LLLGGKGVFNNALM
+204 LLLGGKGVFNNAIM

-228 LYADYDSYIYVCNST
+228 LYADFDSYIYVCNST

-258 KATVIENSTFI
+258 KATVIENSKFI
-269 NLHAIFSAGAIGAK
+269 NLHAISAGAIGAK
-283 CASTS
+283 CDARS

-305 EKNAGAILADVYN
+305 EKNAGAILADVFN
-318 RTVTPPV
+318 RTVTTPV

-330 QFVDCYSEFGGAV
+330 RFVDCYSEFGGAV
-343 MQYGGTLSV
+343 MQYGGTLTV

-359 TCALFD
+359 TYALFD
-365 GGALYTSYAAV
+365 GGAIYTSYAAV
-376 NIVNSTFDENNAKYN
+376 NIVNSTFDENKAEYN
-391 GTDRPTYGGTI
+391 GTDRPTYGGSI
-402 FCDMGIFNLTAST
+402 FCDMGRFNLTAST
-415 VKNSDADTAAIYL
+415 VKNSNADTAAIYL
-428 YDCSYSIADNAF
+428 YDCSYSIADNVF

-451 DIYTAFD
+451 DIYTVFD

-478 NKIYESIINATG
+478 NKIYESIIASAG

-515 WVTHVRDQG
+515 WVTPVRNQG
-524 SMGACWTFGTSGAI
+524 HMGACWAFGTFGAI

-546 GLEIDISENNMQDTS
+546 GLEIDGSENNMQDTS
-561 LQYYRYGTKTMI
+561 LQYYRYGTKGMV
-573 EGGSILRGALYAL
+573 EGGSILSGALYAL
-586 SWFGVISSEYD
+586 SWFGVIYSEDD

-608 IAANN
+608 IAINN
-613 SIHFQDVVFIP
+613 SIHLQDVVFIP
-624 VRKNLTDNNPLKEA
+624 PRKNVTDNNLLKEA
-638 LIKYGAV
+638 IIKYGAV
-645 GITYYAEQF
+645 GISYYAEQST
-654 APEYNSAT
+654 PEYNPAT
-662 GAQYSNVTKGVN
+662 GAQYCNVNKGLN

-689 NFLNTPPGDG
+689 NFLITPPGDG
-699 AWIFKNSWGKNQG
+699 AWIFKNSWGGDQG
-712 NDGYFYA
+712 NDGYYYA
-719 SYYDA
+719 SYYDV
-724 NFATLVESYAFVL
+724 NFATHIESVAFVL
-737 ENTVEYNMNYQMDI
+737 ENAVEYNMNYQMDI
-751 GGIVTF
+751 GGVVTF
-757 KQANEYAN
+757 KQADEYAN
-765 AFAAVADDLIAGI
+765 EYLAFADDLIAGI
-778 GTYFNATGADYIVEV
+778 GTYFNASGVDYIVEV
-793 YVNDVL
+793 YVNEVL

-825 GDVFAVNIKST
+825 GDVFYVNIKST

-850 GLSLYLMNG
+850 GLSVYLMNG

-879 DDSKVIGNEDL
+879 DDSHVIDNEDI
-890 SVDYAGG
+890 SVDYAGD

-909 HAVAGSSVG
+909 HAVAGTSVG
-918 FTINGK
+918 FAINGK
-924 TINATTDSEG
+924 TINATTDCEG

-948 ITTIYNNQTYENNVT
+948 ITTVYNNQTYENNVT
-963 VKLDSQNCKVV
+963 VKLDSKNCKAV
-974 ARDIA
+974 AENIA
-979 VDYASGPYFTVKV
+979 VDYASGSHFTVKV

-1016 AKTDNN
+1016 AKTDNK
-1022 GIAKIKIKQTPGKYT
+1022 GIAKIKITQTPGTYT

-1047 TNKVTVKQVLT
+1047 TNKVTVKQVLKT
-1058 ASKVTVK
+1058 SKVTVK

-1086 KTVTFK
+1086 KLITFK

-1107 AQKTLKKKVIK
+1107 AQKTLNKNVIK
-1118 KLKKGKTY
+1118 KLKKGKKY

>member
-1 MYLMDIQSLIV
+1 
-12 SKMKSKYFFIASL
+12 MKFKYIFIASL
-25 ILAILMV
+25 ILAVLMV

-38 DTVSQDITSDNDD
+38 DTVSQDIISDNDD
-51 NSLEITQDEIN
+51 NSLEITQDKIN
-62 AETETAKT
+62 TETETTKT
-70 FTDLYND
+70 FTDLYVD

-90 YKYNNETDPDTG
+90 YKYNNETDQNIG
-102 ISLEMDNFVINGNG
+102 ITLGMDNFVINGNG

-128 QIKANNITINNLTLT
+128 QIMANNITINNLTLI
-143 NANMLAA
+143 NANMPVA
-150 SVLVIAP
+150 SVLFIAK

-176 GTVLVQGNYVSNND
+176 GTVLVYGKYVSNND
-190 AFIDSTSANMGTVT
+190 AFIDSTSTNMGTVT
-204 LLLGGKGVFNNALM
+204 LLLGGKGVFNNAIM

-269 NLHAIFSAGAIGAK
+269 NLHALFSAGAIGAK
-283 CASTS
+283 CAATS

-305 EKNAGAILADVYN
+305 EKNAGAILADVFN
-318 RTVTPPV
+318 KTVTTPV

-330 QFVDCYSEFGGAV
+330 RFVDCYSEFGGAV
-343 MQYGGTLSV
+343 MQYGGTLTV

-359 TCALFD
+359 TYALFD
-365 GGALYTSYAAV
+365 GGAIYTSYAAV
-376 NIVNSTFDENNAKYN
+376 NIVNSTFDKNKAEYN
-391 GTDRPTYGGTI
+391 GTDRPTYGGSI
-402 FCDMGIFNLTAST
+402 FCDMGRFNLTAST
-415 VKNSDADTAAIYL
+415 VKNSNADTAAIYL
-428 YDCSYSIADNAF
+428 YDCSYSIADNVF

-451 DIYTAFD
+451 DIYTVFD

-472 DTLSLN
+472 DTLSPN
-478 NKIYESIINATG
+478 NKIYESIIASAG

-515 WVTHVRDQG
+515 WVTPVRDQG
-524 SMGACWTFGTSGAI
+524 HMGACWAFGTFGAI

-546 GLEIDISENNMQDTS
+546 GLEIDGSENNMQDTS
-561 LQYYRYGTKTMI
+561 LQYYRYGTKGMV
-573 EGGSILRGALYAL
+573 EGGSILSGALYAL
-586 SWFGVISSEYD
+586 SWFGVIYSEDD

-608 IAANN
+608 IAINN
-613 SIHFQDVVFIP
+613 SIHLQDVVFIP
-624 VRKNLTDNNPLKEA
+624 PRKNVTDNNLLKEA
-638 LIKYGAV
+638 IIKYGAV
-645 GITYYAEQF
+645 GISYYAEQST
-654 APEYNSAT
+654 PEYNPAT
-662 GAQYSNVTKGVN
+662 GAQYCNVNKGLN

-689 NFLNTPPGDG
+689 NFLITPPGDG
-699 AWIFKNSWGKNQG
+699 AWIFKNSWGGDQG
-712 NDGYFYA
+712 NDGYYYA
-719 SYYDA
+719 SYYDV
-724 NFATLVESYAFVL
+724 NFATHIESVAFVL
-737 ENTVEYNMNYQMDI
+737 ENAVEYNMNYQMDI
-751 GGIVTF
+751 GGVVTF
-757 KQANEYAN
+757 KQADEYAN
-765 AFAAVADDLIAGI
+765 EYLAFADDLIAGI
-778 GTYFNATGADYIVEV
+778 GTYFNASGVDYIVEV
-793 YVNDVL
+793 YVNEVL

-825 GDVFAVNIKST
+825 GDFFAVNIKST

-850 GLSLYLMNG
+850 GLSVYLMNG

-879 DDSKVIGNEDL
+879 DDSHVIDNEDI
-890 SVDYAGG
+890 SVDYNGG

-909 HAVAGSSVG
+909 RIVVESSVK
-918 FTINGK
+918 FVFNGK
-924 TINATTDSEG
+924 TTTVNTDS
-934 IAELEIVE
+934 
-942 VPGTYV
+942 
-948 ITTIYNNQTYENNVT
+948 
-963 VKLDSQNCKVV
+963 
-974 ARDIA
+974 
-979 VDYASGPYFTVKV
+979 
-992 VSSDGK
+992 
-998 VAVAGESVIF
+998 
-1008 IFNGDAIT
+1008 
-1016 AKTDNN
+1016 N
-1022 GIAKIKIKQTPGKYT
+1022 GIAKIKITQTPGKYT

-1102 NSKGI
+1102 NKKGI
-1107 AQKTLKKKVIK
+1107 AQKTFKKNVIK